1 MASEP
6 RDSPPGYER
15 TPPASST
22 HQPSNNTYCH
32 AAFALK
38 HISKGKAAGQRA
50 PLWIRARFQAL
61 LFTLGC
67 HIQRHCGKVLFIG
80 LLVFGALSVGLR
92 VAAIETDIEQLWVE
106 AGSRVSRELRYTKDK
121 QGEENVFTSQMLIQT
136 PKQEGTNILTQ
147 ESLLL
152 HLEAAL
158 SASKVQ
164 VSLYGKSWD
173 LNKICFKSGVPIIE
187 NVMIER
193 MIDKLFPCM
202 IITPLDC
209 FWEGSKL
216 QGGSAYLPGM
226 PDIQWMNLDPLKLM
240 DQLSQFTSLEGFRE
254 MLDKAQVG
262 HAYMNRPC
270 LDPNDPDCPLS
281 APNKDL
287 RQSPDIAVELKG
299 GCHGFS
305 KKFMHWQEELILG
318 ERERSSQGS
327 LQSAEALQTMFLL
340 MSPKQLYEHFK
351 DDYEIHDINWNEE
364 KATAI
369 LETWQRKFVEV
380 VHGSIPQNSSS
391 NVYAFSTTTLN
402 DIMKSFSDVS
412 VIRVAGGYLLMLAY
426 ACVTMLRWDCAKS
439 QGAVGLAGVLL
450 VALSVAAGLGLC
462 SLLGLSFN
470 AATTQVL
477 PFLALGIGVDDM
489 FLLAHSFT
497 ETGSNIPFKACDTN
511 LLSSLFCEKTGDC
524 LRRTGTSV
532 ALTSINNMIA
542 FFMAALVPI
551 PALRAFSLQ
560 AAVVVVFNFA
570 MVLLIFPAIL
580 SLDLHRREDKRLDI
594 LCCFYSPCS
603 SRVIQIQ
610 PQEFSDANDNH
621 APPHPHAPAMGTFTG
636 STTITTS
643 THITTTVQAF
653 TQCDAAGQHIVTIL
667 PPTSQISTSPGPPPP
682 SSSSTDQYGSRLF
695 TPSSS
700 TRDLLSQTEEN
711 NPGRECVPLPFLRW
725 DLARFARDKYAP
737 LLLKPETKTA
747 VVVAFVALL
756 GLSLYGTTKVHDGL
770 YLTDIVPR
778 DTKEYDFISAQFKYF
793 SFYNMYLVTMDGF
806 DYAHSQRELV
816 QLHNAFNS
824 VKYIVRDSDQ
834 KLPRMWLHYFQDWLR
849 GLQASFDA
857 DWEAGRITYES
868 YRNGTEDG
876 ALAYKLLIQTG
887 SKKEPFNYSQLT
899 SRRLVDDD
907 GMIPAE
913 VFYIYLTVWVSNDPL
928 GYAASQANFY
938 PHPHEWIHDKYDTT
952 GENLRIPAAEPLE
965 FAQFPF
971 YLNGL
976 RQASDFIEAIESV
989 RSICEEFMRK
999 GIQNYPNG
1007 YPFLFWEQYIGL
1019 RHWFLLSISVVL
1031 ACTFLV
1037 CAILL
1042 LNPWTAGVIVFILAM
1057 MTVELFGIMG
1067 LIGIK
1072 LSAIPVVI
1080 LIASVGIGVEF
1091 TVHIALGFLTA
1102 IGDRNTRSA
1111 VALEHMFAPV
1121 MDGAISTLLG
1131 VLMLAGSEFDFI
1143 MRYFFAVLAIL
1154 TLLGILNGL
1163 VLLPVLLSIMGPPA
1177 EVAPAN
1183 GGNCLS
1189 SPSPKVTPPAMNHH
1203 GYYAGHIPSGR
1214 RQAFSEVSD
1223 SEYYSETTTTSGIG
1237 EEDYK
1242 HSDRSA
1248 YITAPNQPPTS
1259 RILLEASKNPTFP
1272 KLTVVKPFSEGPA
1285 AGDPKDQANESA
1297 QNAVNSISSQVMR
1310 WDGKQDYQGHR
1321 RQHLPSDR
1329 AHCPGRTTHCGPSR
1343 GPQQN
1348 RTKAPAHAGNTVT
1361 MVTATAS
1368 VTVAV
1373 HPSLPGSYQ
1382 GYMHEG
1388 FEDSE
1393 SDSFED
1399 TKRTSQTYGR
1409 ATHSSKRDSLEIQDL
1424 ESLEK
1429 NQHQAK
1435 QGLATSGLSESD
1447 TAPAFEVTV
1456 MAPQPQGQPRG
1467 REAGEGT
1474 DSTAQRCPV
1483 QARLQLRF
1491 ERTGIL
1497 RKMLACLHMLKT
1509 EQPARE
1515 LLAFEFWPPNRPHS
1529 LTLLKTHSY
1538 SFHEDSG

>member
-1 MASEP
+1 MASDP
-6 RDSPPGYER
+6 RDPGPAGGVFGDLPPSYTRSPPPVNSDLLR
-15 TPPASST
+15 R
-22 HQPSNNTYCH
+22 PSYCH

-38 HISKGKAAGQRA
+38 QISKGKAVGQKA
-50 PLWIRARFQAL
+50 PLWIRARFQAF
-61 LFTLGC
+61 LFSLGC

-92 VAAIETDIEQLWVE
+92 VAAIETDIEKLWVE
-106 AGSRVSRELRYTKDK
+106 AGSRVSKELRYTKEK
-121 QGEENVFTSQMLIQT
+121 QGEESVFTSQMLIQT

-147 ESLLL
+147 EALLL

-202 IITPLDC
+202 IVTPLDC

-240 DQLSQFTSLEGFRE
+240 EELSQFTSLEGFRE

-270 LDPNDPDCPLS
+270 LDPNDTDCPYS
-281 APNKDL
+281 APNKDPW
-287 RQSPDIAVELKG
+287 QVPDIAAELQG

-318 ERERSSQGS
+318 ERVKDSQNA

-351 DDYEIHDINWNEE
+351 DDYEIHDINWNED

-369 LETWQRKFVEV
+369 LESWQRKFVEV

-497 ETGSNIPFKACDTN
+497 ETRSNIPFK
-511 LLSSLFCEKTGDC
+511 ERTGDC

-532 ALTSINNMIA
+532 ALTSINNMLA

-560 AAVVVVFNFA
+560 AAIVVVFNFA

-580 SLDLHRREDKRLDI
+580 SLDLQRREDKRLDI

-621 APPHPHAPAMGTFTG
+621 QHAPATPTYTG
-636 STTITTS
+636 STITTS

-667 PPTSQISTSPGPPPP
+667 PPTSQISTSPP
-682 SSSSTDQYGSRLF
+682 SMVLSTPTPTADPYGSQLF
-695 TPSSS
+695 TTSSS
-700 TRDLLSQTEEN
+700 TRDLLAQVEE
-711 NPGRECVPLPFLRW
+711 PKEGRECVPLPFFRW
-725 DLARFARDKYAP
+725 NLSNFAREKYAP
-737 LLLKPETKTA
+737 LLLKPETKT
-747 VVVAFVALL
+747 VVVVVFVALL
-756 GLSLYGTTKVHDGL
+756 SLSLYGTTMVHDGL

-778 DTKEYDFISAQFKYF
+778 DTKEYDFITAQFKYF

-806 DYAHSQRELV
+806 DYARSQRQLL

-824 VKYIVRDSDQ
+824 VKYVVKDSNHR
-834 KLPRMWLHYFQDWLR
+834 LPRMWLHYFQDWLK
-849 GLQASFDA
+849 GLQATFDA
-857 DWEAGRITYES
+857 DWEAGRITSDS

-887 SKKEPFNYSQLT
+887 SKKDPFNYSQLT
-899 SRRLVDDD
+899 SRRLVDED
-907 GMIPAE
+907 GLIPPE

-938 PHPHEWIHDKYDTT
+938 PHPREWIHDKYDNT

-989 RSICEEFMRK
+989 RTICEEFMRQ

-1111 VALEHMFAPV
+1111 VAMEHMFAPV
-1121 MDGAISTLLG
+1121 IDGAISTLLG

-1163 VLLPVLLSIMGPPA
+1163 VLLPVLLSLMGPPA
-1177 EVAPAN
+1177 EVIPAN
-1183 GGNCLS
+1183 NGNHLQ
-1189 SPSPKVTPPAMNHH
+1189 SPSPEPMPPPMNHH
-1203 GYYAGHIPSGR
+1203 GYYAGHIPKGP
-1214 RQAFSEVSD
+1214 RQAFSETSD
-1223 SEYYSETTTTSGIG
+1223 SEYYSETTTTSGIC
-1237 EEDYK
+1237 EEEYK
-1242 HSDRSA
+1242 YCDRST
-1248 YITAPNQPPTS
+1248 YITPPAQPPTS
-1259 RILLEASKNPTFP
+1259 HILLEASKNPSFP
-1272 KLTVVKPFSEGPA
+1272 KLTVVKPF
-1285 AGDPKDQANESA
+1285 NESSSKGQNSESK
-1297 QNAVNSISSQVMR
+1297 QNAVNSVSSQITR
-1310 WDGKQDYQGHR
+1310 WDNKHEYQGQR

-1329 AHCPGRTTHCGPSR
+1329 THCPRRTTQCGP
-1343 GPQQN
+1343 GPQPGRGQHQN
-1348 RTKAPAHAGNTVT
+1348 RTTAPAHSPGALQHPNNAIT

-1388 FEDSE
+1388 FENNE
-1393 SDSFED
+1393 SDSLD
-1399 TKRTSQTYGR
+1399 DSKRTSQTYGK
-1409 ATHSSKRDSLEIQDL
+1409 ATHYKRDSLELQDL
-1424 ESLEK
+1424 ESTEK
-1429 NQHQAK
+1429 SQHQAN
-1435 QGLATSGLSESD
+1435 QTLGGAWI
-1447 TAPAFEVTV
+1447 
-1456 MAPQPQGQPRG
+1456 
-1467 REAGEGT
+1467 
-1474 DSTAQRCPV
+1474 
-1483 QARLQLRF
+1483 QAA
-1491 ERTGIL
+1491 
-1497 RKMLACLHMLKT
+1497 KDC
-1509 EQPARE
+1509 
-1515 LLAFEFWPPNRPHS
+1515 
-1529 LTLLKTHSY
+1529 
-1538 SFHEDSG
+1538 

>member
-1 MASEP
+1 QACCACFFFF
-6 RDSPPGYER
+6 DCVQ
-15 TPPASST
+15 PAES
-22 HQPSNNTYCH
+22 
-32 AAFALK
+32 
-38 HISKGKAAGQRA
+38 GKAVGQKA
-50 PLWIRARFQAL
+50 PLWIRARFQAF
-61 LFTLGC
+61 LFSLGC
-67 HIQRHCGKVLFIG
+67 YIQRHCGKVLFIG

-92 VAAIETDIEQLWVE
+92 VAAIETNIEQLWVE
-106 AGSRVSRELRYTKDK
+106 AGSRVSTELRYTREK
-121 QGEENVFTSQMLIQT
+121 QGEESVFTSQMLIQT
-136 PKQEGTNILTQ
+136 PKEEGTNILTQ
-147 ESLLL
+147 EALLV
-152 HLEAAL
+152 HMEAAL

-164 VSLYGKSWD
+164 VSLFGKSWD
-173 LNKICFKSGVPIIE
+173 LNKICYKSGVPIIE

-209 FWEGSKL
+209 FWEGAKL

-226 PDIQWMNLDPLKLM
+226 QDIQWMNLDPVKLM
-240 DQLSQFTSLEGFRE
+240 EELSQFTSLEGFKE

-270 LDPNDPDCPLS
+270 LDPLDPDCPLS
-281 APNKDL
+281 APNKDKPK
-287 RQSPDIAVELKG
+287 SPDIAGRLQG

-305 KKFMHWQEELILG
+305 RKFMHWQEELILG
-318 ERERSSQGS
+318 GRVKNSQDA
-327 LQSAEALQTMFLL
+327 LAEALQTMFLL

-369 LETWQRKFVEV
+369 LESWQRKFVEV
-380 VHGSIPQNSSS
+380 VHQSIPANSSQS
-391 NVYAFSTTTLN
+391 IHAFSTTTLN

-497 ETGSNIPFKACDTN
+497 ETESNIPFK
-511 LLSSLFCEKTGDC
+511 ERTGDC

-560 AAVVVVFNFA
+560 AAIVVVFNFA

-594 LCCFYSPCS
+594 LCCLYSPCS
-603 SRVIQIQ
+603 DRVIHLS
-610 PQEFSDANDNH
+610 PQELSDAGEQ
-621 APPHPHAPAMGTFTG
+621 PHTPTTAHTHQYTAG
-636 STTITTS
+636 STITTS
-643 THITTTVQAF
+643 TQITTTVQAF

-667 PPTSQISTSPGPPPP
+667 PPTSQISTNP
-682 SSSSTDQYGSRLF
+682 YGSQLF
-695 TPSSS
+695 TPTSSS
-700 TRDLLSQTEEN
+700 TRDLLAQVEDSRS
-711 NPGRECVPLPFLRW
+711 GKKCVPLPFLHW
-725 DLARFARDKYAP
+725 NLSNFAREKYAP
-737 LLLKPETKTA
+737 LLLKPKSKAA
-747 VVVAFVALL
+747 VVVLFLCLL
-756 GLSLYGTTKVHDGL
+756 GLSLYGTTMVHDGL

-778 DTKEYDFISAQFKYF
+778 DTKEYDFIDAQFKYF

-806 DYAHSQRELV
+806 DYARSQRLLI

-824 VKYIVRDSDQ
+824 VRYVVRDSDN

-849 GLQASFDA
+849 GLQAAFDA
-857 DWEAGRITYES
+857 DWQAGRITADS

-899 SRRLVDDD
+899 SRRLVDVE
-907 GMIPAE
+907 GLIPPE

-938 PHPHEWIHDKYDTT
+938 PHPREWIHDKYDTT

-976 RQASDFIEAIESV
+976 RQASDFVEAIESV
-989 RSICEEFMRK
+989 RTICDEFGRK
-999 GIQNYPNG
+999 GVFNYPNG

-1042 LNPWTAGVIVFILAM
+1042 LNPWTAGIIVFILAM

-1102 IGDRNTRSA
+1102 IGNRNKRSA

-1121 MDGAISTLLG
+1121 VDGAISTLLG

-1154 TLLGILNGL
+1154 TVLGMLNGL
-1163 VLLPVLLSIMGPPA
+1163 VLLPVLLSMMGPPA
-1177 EVAPAN
+1177 EVTPVDNAS
-1183 GGNCLS
+1183 CLP
-1189 SPSPKVTPPAMNHH
+1189 SPSPEPPLPPPMTHH
-1203 GYYAGHIPSGR
+1203 GYYTGHPNPRSR
-1214 RQAFSEVSD
+1214 QQAFSESSD
-1223 SEYYSETTTTSGIG
+1223 SEYYSELTTTSGIG

-1242 HSDRSA
+1242 YCERSA
-1248 YITAPNQPPTS
+1248 YLASHTSVPPATS
-1259 RILLEASKNPTFP
+1259 HILLEASKDPSFP
-1272 KLTVVKPFSEGPA
+1272 KLTVRCMRLSYSHSNSTLPTQQGSAGGP
-1285 AGDPKDQANESA
+1285 
-1297 QNAVNSISSQVMR
+1297 
-1310 WDGKQDYQGHR
+1310 
-1321 RQHLPSDR
+1321 
-1329 AHCPGRTTHCGPSR
+1329 
-1343 GPQQN
+1343 
-1348 RTKAPAHAGNTVT
+1348 VT

-1373 HPSLPGSYQ
+1373 HPTLPGAAYQ

-1388 FEDSE
+1388 FDTDSE
-1393 SDSFED
+1393 SDCFEAA
-1399 TKRTSQTYGR
+1399 KRTCGDKTNF
-1409 ATHSSKRDSLEIQDL
+1409 SSCKRDSLELQDL
-1424 ESLEK
+1424 E
-1429 NQHQAK
+1429 
-1435 QGLATSGLSESD
+1435 AT
-1447 TAPAFEVTV
+1447 
-1456 MAPQPQGQPRG
+1456 QGQT
-1467 REAGEGT
+1467 EYQLDKTQGEQ
-1474 DSTAQRCPV
+1474 SF
-1483 QARLQLRF
+1483 QASL
-1491 ERTGIL
+1491 
-1497 RKMLACLHMLKT
+1497 
-1509 EQPARE
+1509 
-1515 LLAFEFWPPNRPHS
+1515 S
-1529 LTLLKTHSY
+1529 LTVTCDRDLVSPVPKV
-1538 SFHEDSG
+1538 

>member
-1 MASEP
+1 MASDRGVP
-6 RDSPPGYER
+6 AASVFGDLPPSYTR
-15 TPPASST
+15 SQLPTNPDLLRR
-22 HQPSNNTYCH
+22 PSYCH

-38 HISKGKAAGQRA
+38 QISKGKAVGQKA

-61 LFTLGC
+61 LFSLGC

-92 VAAIETDIEQLWVE
+92 VAAIETNIEQLWVE
-106 AGSRVSRELRYTKDK
+106 AGSRVSTELSYTREK
-121 QGEENVFTSQMLIQT
+121 QGEESVFTSQMLIQT
-136 PKQEGTNILTQ
+136 PKEEGTNILTQ
-147 ESLLL
+147 EALLV
-152 HLEAAL
+152 HMEAAM

-164 VSLYGKSWD
+164 VSLFGKSWD
-173 LNKICFKSGVPIIE
+173 LNKICYKSGVPIIE

-209 FWEGSKL
+209 FWDGAKL

-226 PDIQWMNLDPLKLM
+226 RDIQWMNLDPVKLM
-240 DQLSQFTSLEGFRE
+240 EELSQFTSLEGFKE

-270 LDPNDPDCPLS
+270 LNPADPDCPLS
-281 APNKDL
+281 APNKE
-287 RQSPDIAVELKG
+287 QGESPDIAGHLQG

-305 KKFMHWQEELILG
+305 RKFMHWQEELILG
-318 ERERSSQGS
+318 GRVKNSQDT
-327 LQSAEALQTMFLL
+327 LLSAEALQTMFLL

-369 LETWQRKFVEV
+369 LESWQRKFVEV
-380 VHGSIPQNSSS
+380 VHQSIPTNSSQS
-391 NVYAFSTTTLN
+391 IHAFSTTTLN

-497 ETGSNIPFKACDTN
+497 ETGSNIPFK
-511 LLSSLFCEKTGDC
+511 ERTGDC

-542 FFMAALVPI
+542 FFMAALIPI

-560 AAVVVVFNFA
+560 AAIVVVFNFT

-594 LCCFYSPCS
+594 LCCLYSPCS
-603 SRVIQIQ
+603 DRVIHLSPHELSDTGEQ
-610 PQEFSDANDNH
+610 PHTPTTAAAHTHQYAAAS
-621 APPHPHAPAMGTFTG
+621 
-636 STTITTS
+636 TITTS
-643 THITTTVQAF
+643 TQITTTVQAF

-667 PPTSQISTSPGPPPP
+667 PPTSQISTSPP
-682 SSSSTDQYGSRLF
+682 SIILCPTSQAQAITPSTTTTSVLDPYGSQLF
-695 TPSSS
+695 TPTSSS
-700 TRDLLSQTEEN
+700 TRDLLAQVEES
-711 NPGRECVPLPFLRW
+711 RSRKKCVPLPFLRW
-725 DLARFARDKYAP
+725 NLSSFAREKYAP
-737 LLLKPETKTA
+737 LLLKPKSKA
-747 VVVAFVALL
+747 IVVVLFLGLL
-756 GLSLYGTTKVHDGL
+756 ALSLYGTTMVHDGL

-778 DTKEYDFISAQFKYF
+778 DTKEYDFIDAQFKYF

-806 DYAHSQRELV
+806 DYARSQRLLI

-824 VKYIVRDSDQ
+824 VKYVVRDSNN

-849 GLQASFDA
+849 GLQAAFDA
-857 DWEAGRITYES
+857 DWQAGRINADS

-887 SKKEPFNYSQLT
+887 SKKDPFNYSQLT
-899 SRRLVDDD
+899 SHRLVDAE
-907 GMIPAE
+907 GLIPPE

-938 PHPHEWIHDKYDTT
+938 PHPREWIHDKYDAT

-976 RQASDFIEAIESV
+976 RQANDFVEAIESV
-989 RSICEEFMRK
+989 RAVCDEFSRK
-999 GIQNYPNG
+999 GLFNYPNG

-1042 LNPWTAGVIVFILAM
+1042 LSPWTAGIIVFILAM

-1102 IGDRNTRSA
+1102 IGNRNKRSA

-1121 MDGAISTLLG
+1121 VDGAISTLLG

-1154 TLLGILNGL
+1154 TMLGMLNGL
-1163 VLLPVLLSIMGPPA
+1163 VLLPVLLSMMGPPA
-1177 EVAPAN
+1177 ELTPADN
-1183 GGNCLS
+1183 ASRLPT
-1189 SPSPKVTPPAMNHH
+1189 PSPEPPLPPPMTHH
-1203 GYYAGHIPSGR
+1203 GYYTGHHNPQSSH
-1214 RQAFSEVSD
+1214 RQAFSELSD
-1223 SEYYSETTTTSGIG
+1223 SEYYSEMTTTSGIG
-1237 EEDYK
+1237 EDDFKYC
-1242 HSDRSA
+1242 DRSA
-1248 YITAPNQPPTS
+1248 YIASHTSVPPATS
-1259 RILLEASKNPTFP
+1259 HILLEASKNPSFP
-1272 KLTVVKPFSEGPA
+1272 KLTVVKPFRDNATGT
-1285 AGDPKDQANESA
+1285 GGRRDLLNETSHKA
-1297 QNAVNSISSQVMR
+1297 QSPLSSQVTC
-1310 WDGKQDYQGHR
+1310 WDGNQWEQQQGLQR
-1321 RQHLPSDR
+1321 FQVQSGQHLPSDR
-1329 AHCPGRTTHCGPSR
+1329 AHSGRTCQSGPRLQSSR
-1343 GPQQN
+1343 GPQPN
-1348 RTKAPAHAGNTVT
+1348 RTKGPSYSSSNSALPTQQGSSGGPVT

-1373 HPSLPGSYQ
+1373 HPTLPGATYQ

-1388 FEDSE
+1388 FDTDSE
-1393 SDSFED
+1393 SDCFEAAN
-1399 TKRTSQTYGR
+1399 RTCGDKTNF
-1409 ATHSSKRDSLEIQDL
+1409 SSCKIDSLELQDL
-1424 ESLEK
+1424 E
-1429 NQHQAK
+1429 
-1435 QGLATSGLSESD
+1435 AT
-1447 TAPAFEVTV
+1447 
-1456 MAPQPQGQPRG
+1456 QGQT
-1467 REAGEGT
+1467 E
-1474 DSTAQRCPV
+1474 
-1483 QARLQLRF
+1483 
-1491 ERTGIL
+1491 
-1497 RKMLACLHMLKT
+1497 LKY
-1509 EQPARE
+1509 
-1515 LLAFEFWPPNRPHS
+1515 
-1529 LTLLKTHSY
+1529 KV
-1538 SFHEDSG
+1538 G

>member
-1 MASEP
+1 MASDHGVP
-6 RDSPPGYER
+6 GAGVFGDLPPSYAR
-15 TPPASST
+15 SQPPANPDLLRR
-22 HQPSNNTYCH
+22 PSYCH

-38 HISKGKAAGQRA
+38 QISKGKAVGQKA

-61 LFTLGC
+61 LFSLGC

-106 AGSRVSRELRYTKDK
+106 AGSRVSTELRYTKEK
-121 QGEENVFTSQMLIQT
+121 QGEESVFTSQMLIQT
-136 PKQEGTNILTQ
+136 PKEEGTSILTQ
-147 ESLLL
+147 EALLV
-152 HLEAAL
+152 HMEAAL

-164 VSLYGKSWD
+164 VSLFGKSWD
-173 LNKICFKSGVPIIE
+173 LNKICYKSGVPIIE

-209 FWEGSKL
+209 FWEGAKL

-226 PDIQWMNLDPLKLM
+226 PDIQWMNLDPVKLM
-240 DQLSQFTSLEGFRE
+240 EELSQFTSLEGFKE

-262 HAYMNRPC
+262 HAYMNRSC
-270 LDPNDPDCPLS
+270 LDPSDPDCPLS
-281 APNKDL
+281 APNKDKGE
-287 RQSPDIAVELKG
+287 SPDIARRLQG

-305 KKFMHWQEELILG
+305 RKFMHWQEELILG
-318 ERERSSQGS
+318 GLVKSSQDT
-327 LQSAEALQTMFLL
+327 LLSAEALQTMFLL

-369 LETWQRKFVEV
+369 LESWQRKFVEV
-380 VHGSIPQNSSS
+380 VHQSIPPNSSQS
-391 NVYAFSTTTLN
+391 IHAFSTTTLN

-497 ETGSNIPFKACDTN
+497 ESGTNIPFK
-511 LLSSLFCEKTGDC
+511 ERTGDC

-560 AAVVVVFNFA
+560 AAIVVVFNFA

-580 SLDLHRREDKRLDI
+580 SLDLHRREDKRLDV
-594 LCCFYSPCS
+594 LCCLYSPCS
-603 SRVIQIQ
+603 NRVIHLS
-610 PQEFSDANDNH
+610 PHELSDAGEQ
-621 APPHPHAPAMGTFTG
+621 PHTPTTATTHTHQYAAG
-636 STTITTS
+636 STITTS
-643 THITTTVQAF
+643 TQITTTVQAF

-667 PPTSQISTSPGPPPP
+667 PPTSQISTSPP
-682 SSSSTDQYGSRLF
+682 SIILCPTSQASAITPSPTTTSVPDPYGSQLF
-695 TPSSS
+695 NPTSSS
-700 TRDLLSQTEEN
+700 TRDLLAQVKDSKS
-711 NPGRECVPLPFLRW
+711 GKKCVPLPFLHW
-725 DLARFARDKYAP
+725 NLSSFAKEKYAP
-737 LLLKPETKTA
+737 LLLNPKSKA
-747 VVVAFVALL
+747 IVVVLFLGLL
-756 GLSLYGTTKVHDGL
+756 GLSLYGTTMVHDGL

-778 DTKEYDFISAQFKYF
+778 DTKEYDFIDAQFKYF

-806 DYAHSQRELV
+806 DYARSQRLLI

-824 VKYIVRDSDQ
+824 VRYVVRDSDS

-849 GLQASFDA
+849 GLQTSFDD
-857 DWEAGRITYES
+857 DWQAGRITADS

-887 SKKEPFNYSQLT
+887 SKKEPFNYSQLV
-899 SRRLVDDD
+899 SRRLVDAE
-907 GMIPAE
+907 GLIPPE

-938 PHPHEWIHDKYDTT
+938 PHPREWIHDKYDTT

-976 RQASDFIEAIESV
+976 RQASDFVEAIESV
-989 RSICEEFMRK
+989 RAICDEFSRK
-999 GIQNYPNG
+999 GVFNYPNG

-1019 RHWFLLSISVVL
+1019 RHWFLLAISVVL

-1042 LNPWTAGVIVFILAM
+1042 LNPWTAGIIVFILAM

-1102 IGDRNTRSA
+1102 IGNRNKRSE

-1121 MDGAISTLLG
+1121 VDGAISTLLG

-1143 MRYFFAVLAIL
+1143 MRYFFAVLVIL
-1154 TLLGILNGL
+1154 TVLGMLNGL
-1163 VLLPVLLSIMGPPA
+1163 VLLPVLLSMMGPPA
-1177 EVAPAN
+1177 EVTPVDNASRLPT
-1183 GGNCLS
+1183 
-1189 SPSPKVTPPAMNHH
+1189 PSPEPPLPPPMAHH
-1203 GYYAGHIPSGR
+1203 GYYTGHHNPRSSR
-1214 RQAFSEVSD
+1214 QQAFSESSD
-1223 SEYYSETTTTSGIG
+1223 SEYYSEMTTTSGIG

-1242 HSDRSA
+1242 YCDQSA
-1248 YITAPNQPPTS
+1248 YIESHANVVPPTS
-1259 RILLEASKNPTFP
+1259 HILLEASKNPSFP
-1272 KLTVVKPFSEGPA
+1272 KLTVVKPFKENATG
-1285 AGDPKDQANESA
+1285 AGGRIEPLNESSYNA
-1297 QNAVNSISSQVMR
+1297 QSPLSSQVTC
-1310 WDGKQDYQGHR
+1310 WDRNKREQQPGPQRLQAQPG
-1321 RQHLPSDR
+1321 QHLPSDR
-1329 AHCPGRTTHCGPSR
+1329 AYFPGRTCQSGPRPQNGR
-1343 GPQQN
+1343 GPQPN
-1348 RTKAPAHAGNTVT
+1348 RTKGPSYNNSTSILPSQQGSTGGPVT

-1373 HPSLPGSYQ
+1373 HPNLPGAAYQ

-1388 FEDSE
+1388 FDTDSE
-1393 SDSFED
+1393 TDCFEAA
-1399 TKRTSQTYGR
+1399 KRTCGDKTNF
-1409 ATHSSKRDSLEIQDL
+1409 SSYKRNSIEIQDL
-1424 ESLEK
+1424 EETQTKLCK
-1429 NQHQAK
+1429 TQGGLRIQAAK
-1435 QGLATSGLSESD
+1435 D
-1447 TAPAFEVTV
+1447 
-1456 MAPQPQGQPRG
+1456 
-1467 REAGEGT
+1467 
-1474 DSTAQRCPV
+1474 C
-1483 QARLQLRF
+1483 
-1491 ERTGIL
+1491 
-1497 RKMLACLHMLKT
+1497 
-1509 EQPARE
+1509 
-1515 LLAFEFWPPNRPHS
+1515 
-1529 LTLLKTHSY
+1529 
-1538 SFHEDSG
+1538 

>member
-1 MASEP
+1 MSNVGEL
-6 RDSPPGYER
+6 RRFSRNLDS
-15 TPPASST
+15 TPTCGDVVITLLSFFFFS
-22 HQPSNNTYCH
+22 PSPSC
-32 AAFALK
+32 FK
-38 HISKGKAAGQRA
+38 KIQGKAVGQKC

-61 LFTLGC
+61 LFSLGC

-92 VAAIETDIEQLWVE
+92 VAAIETDIEKLWVE
-106 AGSRVSRELRYTKDK
+106 GDRVSTELHYTREK
-121 QGEENVFTSQMLIQT
+121 QGEESVFTSQMLIQT
-136 PKQEGTNILTQ
+136 PKEEGTNILTQ
-147 ESLLL
+147 EALLV
-152 HLEAAL
+152 HMEAAL

-164 VSLYGKSWD
+164 VSLFGKSWD
-173 LNKICFKSGVPIIE
+173 LNKICYKSGVPIIE

-209 FWEGSKL
+209 FWEGAKL

-226 PDIQWMNLDPLKLM
+226 PDIQWMNLDPVKLM
-240 DQLSQFTSLEGFRE
+240 EELSQFTSLEGFKE

-270 LDPNDPDCPLS
+270 LDPSDPDCPVS
-281 APNKDL
+281 APNKE
-287 RQSPDIAVELKG
+287 QGESPDIAGRLQG

-305 KKFMHWQEELILG
+305 RKFMHWQEELILG
-318 ERERSSQGS
+318 GRVKNSQEA
-327 LQSAEALQTMFLL
+327 LLSAEALQTMFLL

-369 LETWQRKFVEV
+369 LESWQRKFVEV
-380 VHGSIPQNSSS
+380 VHQSIPDNSSQS
-391 NVYAFSTTTLN
+391 LHAFSTTTLN

-497 ETGSNIPFKACDTN
+497 EAGSNIPFK
-511 LLSSLFCEKTGDC
+511 ERTGDC

-532 ALTSINNMIA
+532 ALTSVNNMIA

-560 AAVVVVFNFA
+560 AAIVVVFNFV

-594 LCCFYSPCS
+594 LCCLYSPCS
-603 SRVIQIQ
+603 DRVIHLS
-610 PQEFSDANDNH
+610 PHELSDAGEQ
-621 APPHPHAPAMGTFTG
+621 PHTPTTATAHQYAAG
-636 STTITTS
+636 STITTS
-643 THITTTVQAF
+643 TQITTTVQAF

-667 PPTSQISTSPGPPPP
+667 PPTSQISTSPP
-682 SSSSTDQYGSRLF
+682 SIILF
-695 TPSSS
+695 TPTSSS
-700 TRDLLSQTEEN
+700 TRDLLAQVEDSKS
-711 NPGRECVPLPFLRW
+711 GKKCVPLPFLHW
-725 DLARFARDKYAP
+725 NLSSFAREKYAP
-737 LLLKPETKTA
+737 LLLKPKSKA
-747 VVVAFVALL
+747 IVVVLFLGLL
-756 GLSLYGTTKVHDGL
+756 GLSLYGTTMVHDGL

-778 DTKEYDFISAQFKYF
+778 DTKEYDFIDAQFKYF

-806 DYAHSQRELV
+806 DYARSQRLLI

-824 VKYIVRDSDQ
+824 VRYVVRDSDN

-849 GLQASFDA
+849 GLQAAFDA
-857 DWEAGRITYES
+857 DWQAGRITLDS

-887 SKKEPFNYSQLT
+887 SKKDPFNLGQLT
-899 SRRLVDDD
+899 SRRLVDAE
-907 GMIPAE
+907 GLIPPE

-938 PHPHEWIHDKYDTT
+938 PHPREWIHDKYDTT

-976 RQASDFIEAIESV
+976 RQAGDFVEAIESV
-989 RSICEEFMRK
+989 RSVCDEFSRK
-999 GIQNYPNG
+999 GVFNYPNG

-1019 RHWFLLSISVVL
+1019 RHWFLLAISVVL

-1042 LNPWTAGVIVFILAM
+1042 LNPWTAGIIVFILAM

-1102 IGDRNTRSA
+1102 IGNRNKRSA

-1121 MDGAISTLLG
+1121 VDGAISTLLG

-1154 TLLGILNGL
+1154 TVLGMLNGL
-1163 VLLPVLLSIMGPPA
+1163 VLLPVLLSMMGPPA
-1177 EVAPAN
+1177 EVTPVDN
-1183 GGNCLS
+1183 GSRLPT
-1189 SPSPKVTPPAMNHH
+1189 PSPEPPLPPPMTHH
-1203 GYYAGHIPSGR
+1203 GYYTGHHNPRSSHQ
-1214 RQAFSEVSD
+1214 QAFSESSD
-1223 SEYYSETTTTSGIG
+1223 SEENTTGG
-1237 EEDYK
+1237 
-1242 HSDRSA
+1242 
-1248 YITAPNQPPTS
+1248 
-1259 RILLEASKNPTFP
+1259 RIEPL
-1272 KLTVVKPFSEGPA
+1272 
-1285 AGDPKDQANESA
+1285 NESSHNA
-1297 QNAVNSISSQVMR
+1297 QSPLGSQVTC
-1310 WDGKQDYQGHR
+1310 WDGNKQQPGLQR
-1321 RQHLPSDR
+1321 NLPGDR
-1329 AHCPGRTTHCGPSR
+1329 AHFPGRTSQSGPRLQNGR
-1343 GPQQN
+1343 GPPPN
-1348 RTKAPAHAGNTVT
+1348 RTKGPSYSNSSSAQQGSTGGPVT

-1373 HPSLPGSYQ
+1373 HPTLPGAAYQ

-1388 FEDSE
+1388 FDTDSE
-1393 SDSFED
+1393 SDCFEA
-1399 TKRTSQTYGR
+1399 TKRTCGDKTNF
-1409 ATHSSKRDSLEIQDL
+1409 SSCKRDSLELQDL
-1424 ESLEK
+1424 EATQSQTEHQLGKTQGESATDQSQVHLSCSGVEFKTQFLISLS
-1429 NQHQAK
+1429 N
-1435 QGLATSGLSESD
+1435 
-1447 TAPAFEVTV
+1447 
-1456 MAPQPQGQPRG
+1456 
-1467 REAGEGT
+1467 
-1474 DSTAQRCPV
+1474 
-1483 QARLQLRF
+1483 
-1491 ERTGIL
+1491 I
-1497 RKMLACLHMLKT
+1497 
-1509 EQPARE
+1509 
-1515 LLAFEFWPPNRPHS
+1515 
-1529 LTLLKTHSY
+1529 
-1538 SFHEDSG
+1538 

>member
-1 MASEP
+1 MASDP
-6 RDSPPGYER
+6 RDPGPAGGVFGDLPPSYTRSPP
-15 TPPASST
+15 P
-22 HQPSNNTYCH
+22 
-32 AAFALK
+32 
-38 HISKGKAAGQRA
+38 GKAVGQKA
-50 PLWIRARFQAL
+50 PLWIRATFQAF
-61 LFTLGC
+61 LFSLGC
-67 HIQRHCGKVLFIG
+67 QIQRHCGKVLFIG

-92 VAAIETDIEQLWVE
+92 VAAIETDIEKLWVE
-106 AGSRVSRELRYTKDK
+106 AGSRVSKELRYTKEK
-121 QGEENVFTSQMLIQT
+121 QGEESVFTSQMLIQI

-147 ESLLL
+147 EGLLL

-202 IITPLDC
+202 IVTPLDC

-240 DQLSQFTSLEGFRE
+240 EELSQFTSLEGFRE

-270 LDPNDPDCPLS
+270 LDPNDTDCPHS
-281 APNKDL
+281 APNKDP
-287 RQSPDIAVELKG
+287 RQVPDIAAELQG

-318 ERERSSQGS
+318 ERVKDSQNA

-351 DDYEIHDINWNEE
+351 DDYEIHDINWNED

-369 LETWQRKFVEV
+369 LESWQRKFVE
-380 VHGSIPQNSSS
+380 NSSS

-497 ETGSNIPFKACDTN
+497 ETRSNIPFK
-511 LLSSLFCEKTGDC
+511 ERTGDC

-560 AAVVVVFNFA
+560 AAIVVVFNFA

-621 APPHPHAPAMGTFTG
+621 H
-636 STTITTS
+636 

-667 PPTSQISTSPGPPPP
+667 PPTSQISTSPP
-682 SSSSTDQYGSRLF
+682 SMLF
-695 TPSSS
+695 TTSSS
-700 TRDLLSQTEEN
+700 TRDLLAQVEE
-711 NPGRECVPLPFLRW
+711 PKEGRECVPLPFFRW
-725 DLARFARDKYAP
+725 NLSSFAREKYAP
-737 LLLKPETKTA
+737 LLLKPETKT
-747 VVVAFVALL
+747 VVVVIFVALL
-756 GLSLYGTTKVHDGL
+756 SLSLYGTTMVHDGL

-778 DTKEYDFISAQFKYF
+778 DTKEYDFITAQFKYF

-806 DYAHSQRELV
+806 DYARSQRQLL

-824 VKYIVRDSDQ
+824 VKYVVKDSNH
-834 KLPRMWLHYFQDWLR
+834 KLPRMWLHYFQDWLK
-849 GLQASFDA
+849 GLQATFDA
-857 DWEAGRITYES
+857 DWEAGRITYDS

-887 SKKEPFNYSQLT
+887 SKKDPFNYSQLT
-899 SRRLVDDD
+899 SRRLVDED
-907 GMIPAE
+907 GLIPPE

-928 GYAASQANFY
+928 GYAVSQANFY
-938 PHPHEWIHDKYDTT
+938 PHPREWIHDKYDTT

-989 RSICEEFMRK
+989 RTICEEFMRQ

-1111 VALEHMFAPV
+1111 VAMEHMFAPV
-1121 MDGAISTLLG
+1121 IDGAISTLLG

-1163 VLLPVLLSIMGPPA
+1163 VLLPVLLSLMGPPA
-1177 EVAPAN
+1177 EVITTNNASH
-1183 GGNCLS
+1183 LQ
-1189 SPSPKVTPPAMNHH
+1189 SPSPEPTPPPMNHH
-1203 GYYAGHIPSGR
+1203 GYYAEHIPKGPH
-1214 RQAFSEVSD
+1214 QAFSETSD

-1237 EEDYK
+1237 EEEYK
-1242 HSDRSA
+1242 YCDRSA
-1248 YITAPNQPPTS
+1248 YITSPAQPPTS
-1259 RILLEASKNPTFP
+1259 HILLEASKNPSFP
-1272 KLTVVKPFSEGPA
+1272 KLTVSRPDRK
-1285 AGDPKDQANESA
+1285 NE
-1297 QNAVNSISSQVMR
+1297 
-1310 WDGKQDYQGHR
+1310 
-1321 RQHLPSDR
+1321 
-1329 AHCPGRTTHCGPSR
+1329 
-1343 GPQQN
+1343 
-1348 RTKAPAHAGNTVT
+1348 
-1361 MVTATAS
+1361 
-1368 VTVAV
+1368 
-1373 HPSLPGSYQ
+1373 
-1382 GYMHEG
+1382 
-1388 FEDSE
+1388 
-1393 SDSFED
+1393 
-1399 TKRTSQTYGR
+1399 
-1409 ATHSSKRDSLEIQDL
+1409 
-1424 ESLEK
+1424 
-1429 NQHQAK
+1429 
-1435 QGLATSGLSESD
+1435 
-1447 TAPAFEVTV
+1447 
-1456 MAPQPQGQPRG
+1456 
-1467 REAGEGT
+1467 
-1474 DSTAQRCPV
+1474 
-1483 QARLQLRF
+1483 
-1491 ERTGIL
+1491 
-1497 RKMLACLHMLKT
+1497 
-1509 EQPARE
+1509 E
-1515 LLAFEFWPPNRPHS
+1515 LLAMYLLSTFIMGLCLFLPPRW
-1529 LTLLKTHSY
+1529 
-1538 SFHEDSG
+1538 

>member
-1 MASEP
+1 MASDRGVP
-6 RDSPPGYER
+6 GAGVFGDLPPSYTR
-15 TPPASST
+15 S
-22 HQPSNNTYCH
+22 QPLANPDLLRRPSYCH

-38 HISKGKAAGQRA
+38 QISKGKAVGQKA

-61 LFTLGC
+61 LFSLGC

-92 VAAIETDIEQLWVE
+92 VADIETNIEQLWVE
-106 AGSRVSRELRYTKDK
+106 AGSRVSTELRYTKEK
-121 QGEENVFTSQMLIQT
+121 QGEESVFTSQMLIQT
-136 PKQEGTNILTQ
+136 PKEEGSNILTQ
-147 ESLLL
+147 EALLV
-152 HLEAAL
+152 HMEAAL

-164 VSLYGKSWD
+164 VSLFGKSWD
-173 LNKICFKSGVPIIE
+173 LNKICYKSGVPIIE

-209 FWEGSKL
+209 FWEGAKL

-226 PDIQWMNLDPLKLM
+226 PDIQWMNLDPVKLM
-240 DQLSQFTSLEGFRE
+240 EELSQFTSLEGFKE

-270 LDPNDPDCPLS
+270 LNPSDSDCPLS
-281 APNKDL
+281 APNKE
-287 RQSPDIAVELKG
+287 QGESPDIAGRLQG

-305 KKFMHWQEELILG
+305 QKFMHWQEELILG
-318 ERERSSQGS
+318 GQVKSSQGT
-327 LQSAEALQTMFLL
+327 LLSAEALQTMFLL

-369 LETWQRKFVEV
+369 LESWQRKFVEE
-380 VHGSIPQNSSS
+380 VHQSIPANSSQS
-391 NVYAFSTTTLN
+391 IHAFSTTTLN

-426 ACVTMLRWDCAKS
+426 ACVTMLRWDCSKS

-497 ETGSNIPFKACDTN
+497 ESGTNIPFK
-511 LLSSLFCEKTGDC
+511 ERTGDC

-560 AAVVVVFNFA
+560 AAIVVVFNFA

-594 LCCFYSPCS
+594 LCCLYSPCS
-603 SRVIQIQ
+603 DRVIHLA
-610 PQEFSDANDNH
+610 PQELSDSGEQPYAATTGTAH
-621 APPHPHAPAMGTFTG
+621 AHQYAAG
-636 STTITTS
+636 STITTS
-643 THITTTVQAF
+643 TQITTTVQAF

-667 PPTSQISTSPGPPPP
+667 PPTSQISTSPTSIIVCPTSQAQAISP
-682 SSSSTDQYGSRLF
+682 SPSTTSVPDPYGSQLF
-695 TPSSS
+695 TPTSSS
-700 TRDLLSQTEEN
+700 TRDLLAQVEDSKS
-711 NPGRECVPLPFLRW
+711 GKRCVPFPFLHW
-725 DLARFARDKYAP
+725 NLSSFAREKYAP
-737 LLLKPETKTA
+737 LLLQPKSKA
-747 VVVAFVALL
+747 IVVVFFLGLL
-756 GLSLYGTTKVHDGL
+756 GLSLYGTTMVHDGL

-778 DTKEYDFISAQFKYF
+778 DTKEYDFIEAQFKYF

-806 DYAHSQRELV
+806 DYARSQRLLI

-824 VKYIVRDSDQ
+824 VRNVVRDNDN
-834 KLPRMWLHYFQDWLR
+834 KLPRMWLHYFQDWLK
-849 GLQASFDA
+849 GLQAAFDA
-857 DWEAGRITYES
+857 DWQEGRITADS

-887 SKKEPFNYSQLT
+887 SKKDPFNYSQLT
-899 SRRLVDDD
+899 SRQLLDAE
-907 GMIPAE
+907 GLIPPE

-938 PHPHEWIHDKYDTT
+938 PHPREWIHDKYDTT

-976 RQASDFIEAIESV
+976 RQASDFVETIESV
-989 RSICEEFMRK
+989 RAICDEFNRK
-999 GIQNYPNG
+999 GVFNYPNG

-1042 LNPWTAGVIVFILAM
+1042 LNPWTAGLIVFILAM
-1057 MTVELFGIMG
+1057 MTVELFGMMG

-1080 LIASVGIGVEF
+1080 LISSVGIGVEF

-1102 IGDRNTRSA
+1102 IGDRNKRSA

-1121 MDGAISTLLG
+1121 VDGAISTLLG

-1154 TLLGILNGL
+1154 TVLGILNGL
-1163 VLLPVLLSIMGPPA
+1163 VLLPVLLSMMGPPA
-1177 EVAPAN
+1177 EVTPADN
-1183 GGNCLS
+1183 ASCLPT
-1189 SPSPKVTPPAMNHH
+1189 PSPEPPLPPPMAHH
-1203 GYYAGHIPSGR
+1203 GYYTGHHNSQSAR
-1214 RQAFSEVSD
+1214 QQAFSESSD
-1223 SEYYSETTTTSGIG
+1223 SEYYSEITTTSGIG
-1237 EEDYK
+1237 EDDYK
-1242 HSDRSA
+1242 YCDHSTC
-1248 YITAPNQPPTS
+1248 TASHTSSPPAS
-1259 RILLEASKNPTFP
+1259 SHILLEASKNPSFP
-1272 KLTVVKPFSEGPA
+1272 KLTVVKPFKETT
-1285 AGDPKDQANESA
+1285 AGGKIEPICEPLNNA
-1297 QNAVNSISSQVMR
+1297 QPLGSQFSC
-1310 WDGKQDYQGHR
+1310 WDGSKRKQQNNQQRLQAQPH
-1321 RQHLPSDR
+1321 SSSER
-1329 AHCPGRTTHCGPSR
+1329 AHFAGRTFQSGPRLQSIR
-1343 GPQQN
+1343 GPQPN
-1348 RTKAPAHAGNTVT
+1348 RTKGPSHSSSALPAQQGSTGGPVT

-1373 HPSLPGSYQ
+1373 HPTLPGAAYH

-1388 FEDSE
+1388 FDTDNE
-1393 SDSFED
+1393 SDFFEA
-1399 TKRTSQTYGR
+1399 TKRTCDKTNF
-1409 ATHSSKRDSLEIQDL
+1409 SSCKRDSVELQDL
-1424 ESLEK
+1424 EATLGQTE
-1429 NQHQAK
+1429 HQLCK
-1435 QGLATSGLSESD
+1435 TQGGL
-1447 TAPAFEVTV
+1447 
-1456 MAPQPQGQPRG
+1456 RI
-1467 REAGEGT
+1467 
-1474 DSTAQRCPV
+1474 
-1483 QARLQLRF
+1483 QAS
-1491 ERTGIL
+1491 
-1497 RKMLACLHMLKT
+1497 KDC
-1509 EQPARE
+1509 
-1515 LLAFEFWPPNRPHS
+1515 
-1529 LTLLKTHSY
+1529 
-1538 SFHEDSG
+1538 

>member
-1 MASEP
+1 MLKKPLSCC
-6 RDSPPGYER
+6 R
-15 TPPASST
+15 SSLVS
-22 HQPSNNTYCH
+22 Q
-32 AAFALK
+32 
-38 HISKGKAAGQRA
+38 GKAVGQKA
-50 PLWIRARFQAL
+50 PLWIRATFQAF
-61 LFTLGC
+61 LFSLGC

-92 VAAIETDIEQLWVE
+92 VAAIETDIEKLWVE
-106 AGSRVSRELRYTKDK
+106 GGSRVSKELRYTKEK
-121 QGEENVFTSQMLIQT
+121 QGEESVFTSQMLIQT
-136 PKQEGTNILTQ
+136 PKQEGNNILTQ
-147 ESLLL
+147 EALLL

-202 IITPLDC
+202 IVTPLDC

-240 DQLSQFTSLEGFRE
+240 EELSQFTSLEGFRE

-270 LDPNDPDCPLS
+270 LDPNDTDCPHS
-281 APNKDL
+281 APNKDP
-287 RQSPDIAVELKG
+287 RQVNRG

-318 ERERSSQGS
+318 ERVKDSQNA

-351 DDYEIHDINWNEE
+351 DDYEIHDINWNED

-369 LETWQRKFVEV
+369 LESWQRKFVEV
-380 VHGSIPQNSSS
+380 VHWSIPQNSSS

-497 ETGSNIPFKACDTN
+497 ETRYNIPFK
-511 LLSSLFCEKTGDC
+511 ERTGDC

-560 AAVVVVFNFA
+560 AAIVVVFNFA

-594 LCCFYSPCS
+594 LCCFYSLSYSKCGFICFFSSSPCS

-610 PQEFSDANDNH
+610 PQELSDANDNH
-621 APPHPHAPAMGTFTG
+621 QHAPATPTYTG
-636 STTITTS
+636 STITTS

-667 PPTSQISTSPGPPPP
+667 PPTSQISTSPP
-682 SSSSTDQYGSRLF
+682 SMVLSTPTPTADPYGSQLF
-695 TPSSS
+695 TTSSS
-700 TRDLLSQTEEN
+700 TRDLLAQVEE
-711 NPGRECVPLPFLRW
+711 PEEGRECVPLPFFRW
-725 DLARFARDKYAP
+725 NLSNFAREKYAP
-737 LLLKPETKTA
+737 LLLKPETKT
-747 VVVAFVALL
+747 VVIVVFVALL
-756 GLSLYGTTKVHDGL
+756 SLSLYGTTMVHDGL

-778 DTKEYDFISAQFKYF
+778 DTKEYDFITAQFKYF

-806 DYAHSQRELV
+806 DYAHSQRQLL

-824 VKYIVRDSDQ
+824 VKYVVKDSNH
-834 KLPRMWLHYFQDWLR
+834 KLPRMWLHYFQDWLK
-849 GLQASFDA
+849 GLQATFDA
-857 DWEAGRITYES
+857 DWEAGRITYDS

-899 SRRLVDDD
+899 SRRLVDED
-907 GMIPAE
+907 GLIPPE

-938 PHPHEWIHDKYDTT
+938 PHPREWIHDKYDTT

-989 RSICEEFMRK
+989 RTVCEEFMRQ

-1042 LNPWTAGVIVFILAM
+1042 LNPWTAGIIVFILAM

-1111 VALEHMFAPV
+1111 VAMEHMFAPV
-1121 MDGAISTLLG
+1121 IDGAISTLLG

-1163 VLLPVLLSIMGPPA
+1163 VLLPVLLSLMGPPA
-1177 EVAPAN
+1177 EVVPAN
-1183 GGNCLS
+1183 NGNHLQ
-1189 SPSPKVTPPAMNHH
+1189 SPSPEPMPPPMNHH
-1203 GYYAGHIPSGR
+1203 GYYAGHIPKGP
-1214 RQAFSEVSD
+1214 RQAFSETSD

-1237 EEDYK
+1237 EEEYK
-1242 HSDRSA
+1242 YCDRSA
-1248 YITAPNQPPTS
+1248 YITSP
-1259 RILLEASKNPTFP
+1259 
-1272 KLTVVKPFSEGPA
+1272 LTVSRPDRKKSES
-1285 AGDPKDQANESA
+1285 KCLRC
-1297 QNAVNSISSQVMR
+1297 SITR
-1310 WDGKQDYQGHR
+1310 WDNKHEYQGQR
-1321 RQHLPSDR
+1321 QQHLPSDR
-1329 AHCPGRTTHCGPSR
+1329 THCPRRTTQCGPGPQPGR
-1343 GPQQN
+1343 GQQQN
-1348 RTKAPAHAGNTVT
+1348 RTTAPAHSPGALQHPNNAIT

-1382 GYMHEG
+1382 GYMDKG
-1388 FEDSE
+1388 FEDNE
-1393 SDSFED
+1393 SDSFD
-1399 TKRTSQTYGR
+1399 DSKRTSQTYGK
-1409 ATHSSKRDSLEIQDL
+1409 ATHYKRDSLELQDL
-1424 ESLEK
+1424 ESTEK
-1429 NQHQAK
+1429 K
-1435 QGLATSGLSESD
+1435 
-1447 TAPAFEVTV
+1447 
-1456 MAPQPQGQPRG
+1456 
-1467 REAGEGT
+1467 
-1474 DSTAQRCPV
+1474 
-1483 QARLQLRF
+1483 
-1491 ERTGIL
+1491 
-1497 RKMLACLHMLKT
+1497 
-1509 EQPARE
+1509 
-1515 LLAFEFWPPNRPHS
+1515 PPS
-1529 LTLLKTHSY
+1529 S
-1538 SFHEDSG
+1538 

>member
-1 MASEP
+1 MASDRGVP
-6 RDSPPGYER
+6 GSGVYGDLPPSYTR
-15 TPPASST
+15 SQPPANPDVLRR
-22 HQPSNNTYCH
+22 PSYCH

-38 HISKGKAAGQRA
+38 QISKGKAVGQKA

-61 LFTLGC
+61 LFSLGC
-67 HIQRHCGKVLFIG
+67 HIQKHCGKVLFIG

-106 AGSRVSRELRYTKDK
+106 AGSRVSTELRYTKEK
-121 QGEENVFTSQMLIQT
+121 QGEESVFTSQMLIQT
-136 PKQEGTNILTQ
+136 PKEEGTNILTQ
-147 ESLLL
+147 EALLV
-152 HLEAAL
+152 HMEAAL

-164 VSLYGKSWD
+164 VSLFGKSWD
-173 LNKICFKSGVPIIE
+173 LNKICYKSGVPIIE

-209 FWEGSKL
+209 FWEGAKL

-226 PDIQWMNLDPLKLM
+226 PDIQWMNLDPVKLM
-240 DQLSQFTSLEGFRE
+240 EELSQFTSLEGFKE

-270 LDPNDPDCPLS
+270 LDPSDPDCPLS
-281 APNKDL
+281 APNKD
-287 RQSPDIAVELKG
+287 PDIAGRLQG

-305 KKFMHWQEELILG
+305 RKFMHWQEELILG
-318 ERERSSQGS
+318 GRVKSSQDT
-327 LQSAEALQTMFLL
+327 LLSAEALQTMFLL

-351 DDYEIHDINWNEE
+351 DDYEIHDINWNED

-369 LETWQRKFVEV
+369 LESWQRKFVEL
-380 VHGSIPQNSSS
+380 VHQSIPSNSSQS
-391 NVYAFSTTTLN
+391 IHAFSTTTLN

-497 ETGSNIPFKACDTN
+497 EAGSNIPFK
-511 LLSSLFCEKTGDC
+511 ERTGDC

-560 AAVVVVFNFA
+560 AAIVVVFNFG

-580 SLDLHRREDKRLDI
+580 SLDLHRREDKRLDV
-594 LCCFYSPCS
+594 LCCLYSPCS
-603 SRVIQIQ
+603 DRVIHLS
-610 PQEFSDANDNH
+610 PHELSDAGEQ
-621 APPHPHAPAMGTFTG
+621 PHTPSTPTAHTHQYSAG
-636 STTITTS
+636 STITTS
-643 THITTTVQAF
+643 TQITTTVQAF

-667 PPTSQISTSPGPPPP
+667 PPTSQISTSPYIKIPTIMVFSVTPPPP
-682 SSSSTDQYGSRLF
+682 TTSLPDPYGSQLF
-695 TPSSS
+695 TPTSSS
-700 TRDLLSQTEEN
+700 TRDLMAQVEDSKS
-711 NPGRECVPLPFLRW
+711 GKECVPLPFLHW
-725 DLARFARDKYAP
+725 NLSTFAREKYAP
-737 LLLKPETKTA
+737 LLLKPKSKA
-747 VVVAFVALL
+747 IVVVLFLGLL
-756 GLSLYGTTKVHDGL
+756 GLSLYGTTMVHDGL

-778 DTKEYDFISAQFKYF
+778 DTKEYDFIDAQFKYF

-806 DYAHSQRELV
+806 DYARSQRLLI

-824 VKYIVRDSDQ
+824 VKYVVRDSDS

-849 GLQASFDA
+849 GLQAAFDA
-857 DWEAGRITYES
+857 DWQAGRITSDS

-899 SRRLVDDD
+899 SRRLVDAE
-907 GMIPAE
+907 GLIPAE

-938 PHPHEWIHDKYDTT
+938 PHPREWIHDKYDTT

-976 RQASDFIEAIESV
+976 RQASDFVEAIESV
-989 RSICEEFMRK
+989 RAICDEFGRK
-999 GIQNYPNG
+999 GVLNYPNG

-1019 RHWFLLSISVVL
+1019 RHWFLLAISVVL

-1042 LNPWTAGVIVFILAM
+1042 LNPWTAGIIVFILAM

-1091 TVHIALGFLTA
+1091 TIHIALGFLTA
-1102 IGDRNTRSA
+1102 IGNRNKRSA

-1121 MDGAISTLLG
+1121 VDGAISTLLG

-1154 TLLGILNGL
+1154 TVLGMLNGL
-1163 VLLPVLLSIMGPPA
+1163 VLLPVILSMMGPPA
-1177 EVAPAN
+1177 EVTPVDNAGRLPTA
-1183 GGNCLS
+1183 
-1189 SPSPKVTPPAMNHH
+1189 SPEPQLPPPMTHH
-1203 GYYAGHIPSGR
+1203 GYYTGHHNPRSPR
-1214 RQAFSEVSD
+1214 QQAFSE
-1223 SEYYSETTTTSGIG
+1223 
-1237 EEDYK
+1237 
-1242 HSDRSA
+1242 
-1248 YITAPNQPPTS
+1248 
-1259 RILLEASKNPTFP
+1259 
-1272 KLTVVKPFSEGPA
+1272 
-1285 AGDPKDQANESA
+1285 
-1297 QNAVNSISSQVMR
+1297 
-1310 WDGKQDYQGHR
+1310 
-1321 RQHLPSDR
+1321 
-1329 AHCPGRTTHCGPSR
+1329 
-1343 GPQQN
+1343 
-1348 RTKAPAHAGNTVT
+1348 
-1361 MVTATAS
+1361 
-1368 VTVAV
+1368 
-1373 HPSLPGSYQ
+1373 
-1382 GYMHEG
+1382 
-1388 FEDSE
+1388 SE
-1393 SDSFED
+1393 SGCFEAA
-1399 TKRTSQTYGR
+1399 KRTCGDKTNF
-1409 ATHSSKRDSLEIQDL
+1409 SSCKRDSLELQDL
-1424 ESLEK
+1424 EAAQSQTE
-1429 NQHQAK
+1429 HQLGK
-1435 QGLATSGLSESD
+1435 TQGEFVASRSQVFQTFNLLNMCIESW
-1447 TAPAFEVTV
+1447 
-1456 MAPQPQGQPRG
+1456 
-1467 REAGEGT
+1467 
-1474 DSTAQRCPV
+1474 
-1483 QARLQLRF
+1483 
-1491 ERTGIL
+1491 
-1497 RKMLACLHMLKT
+1497 H
-1509 EQPARE
+1509 
-1515 LLAFEFWPPNRPHS
+1515 
-1529 LTLLKTHSY
+1529 
-1538 SFHEDSG
+1538 

>member
-1 MASEP
+1 MSSYTRARTASY
-6 RDSPPGYER
+6 RKLC
-15 TPPASST
+15 SSLVS
-22 HQPSNNTYCH
+22 Q
-32 AAFALK
+32 
-38 HISKGKAAGQRA
+38 GKAVGQKA
-50 PLWIRARFQAL
+50 PLWIRARFQAF
-61 LFTLGC
+61 LFSLGC

-92 VAAIETDIEQLWVE
+92 VAAIETDIEKLWVE
-106 AGSRVSRELRYTKDK
+106 GGSRVSKELRYTKEK
-121 QGEENVFTSQMLIQT
+121 QGEESVFTSQMLIQT
-136 PKQEGTNILTQ
+136 PKQEGNNILTQ
-147 ESLLL
+147 EALLL

-193 MIDKLFPCM
+193 LFPCM
-202 IITPLDC
+202 IVTPLDC

-240 DQLSQFTSLEGFRE
+240 EELSQFTSLEGFRE

-270 LDPNDPDCPLS
+270 LDPNDTDCPHS
-281 APNKDL
+281 APNKDP
-287 RQSPDIAVELKG
+287 RQVNRG

-318 ERERSSQGS
+318 ERAKDSQNA

-351 DDYEIHDINWNEE
+351 DDYEIHDINWNED

-369 LETWQRKFVEV
+369 LESWQRKFVEV
-380 VHGSIPQNSSS
+380 VHWSIPQNSSS

-412 VIRVAGGYLLMLAY
+412 VIRVAGGYLLM
-426 ACVTMLRWDCAKS
+426 
-439 QGAVGLAGVLL
+439 
-450 VALSVAAGLGLC
+450 
-462 SLLGLSFN
+462 
-470 AATTQVL
+470 VL

-497 ETGSNIPFKACDTN
+497 ETRYNIPFK
-511 LLSSLFCEKTGDC
+511 ERTGDC

-560 AAVVVVFNFA
+560 AAIVVVFNFA

-594 LCCFYSPCS
+594 LCCFYSLSYSKCGFICFFSSSPCS

-610 PQEFSDANDNH
+610 PQELSDANDNH
-621 APPHPHAPAMGTFTG
+621 QHAPATPTYTG
-636 STTITTS
+636 STITTS

-667 PPTSQISTSPGPPPP
+667 PPTSQISTSPP
-682 SSSSTDQYGSRLF
+682 SMVLSTPTPTADPYGSQLF
-695 TPSSS
+695 TTSSS
-700 TRDLLSQTEEN
+700 TRDLLAQVEE
-711 NPGRECVPLPFLRW
+711 PEEGRECVPLPFFRW
-725 DLARFARDKYAP
+725 NLSNFAREKYAP
-737 LLLKPETKTA
+737 LLLKPETKT
-747 VVVAFVALL
+747 VVIVVFVALL
-756 GLSLYGTTKVHDGL
+756 SLSLYGTTMVHDGL

-778 DTKEYDFISAQFKYF
+778 DTKEYDFITAQFKYF

-806 DYAHSQRELV
+806 DYARSQRQLL

-824 VKYIVRDSDQ
+824 VKYVVKDSNH
-834 KLPRMWLHYFQDWLR
+834 KLPRMWLHYFQDWLK
-849 GLQASFDA
+849 GLQATFDA
-857 DWEAGRITYES
+857 DWEAGRITYDS

-899 SRRLVDDD
+899 SRRLVDED
-907 GMIPAE
+907 GLIPPE

-938 PHPHEWIHDKYDTT
+938 PHPREWIHDKYDTT

-989 RSICEEFMRK
+989 RTVCEEFMRQ

-1042 LNPWTAGVIVFILAM
+1042 LNPWTAGIIVFILAM

-1111 VALEHMFAPV
+1111 VAMEHMFAPV
-1121 MDGAISTLLG
+1121 IDGAISTLLG

-1163 VLLPVLLSIMGPPA
+1163 VLLPVLLSLMGPPA
-1177 EVAPAN
+1177 EVVPAN
-1183 GGNCLS
+1183 NGNHLQ
-1189 SPSPKVTPPAMNHH
+1189 SPSPEPMPPPMNHH
-1203 GYYAGHIPSGR
+1203 GYYAGHIPKGP
-1214 RQAFSEVSD
+1214 RQAFSETSD

-1237 EEDYK
+1237 EEEYK
-1242 HSDRSA
+1242 YCDRSA
-1248 YITAPNQPPTS
+1248 YITSPAQPPTS
-1259 RILLEASKNPTFP
+1259 HILLEASKNPSFP
-1272 KLTVVKPFSEGPA
+1272 KLTVSRPDRKT
-1285 AGDPKDQANESA
+1285 
-1297 QNAVNSISSQVMR
+1297 SQITR
-1310 WDGKQDYQGHR
+1310 WDNKHEYQGQR
-1321 RQHLPSDR
+1321 QQHLPSDR
-1329 AHCPGRTTHCGPSR
+1329 THCPRRTTQCGPGPQPGR
-1343 GPQQN
+1343 GQQQN
-1348 RTKAPAHAGNTVT
+1348 RTTAPAHSPGALQHPNNAIT

-1382 GYMHEG
+1382 GYMDKG
-1388 FEDSE
+1388 FEDNE
-1393 SDSFED
+1393 SDSFD
-1399 TKRTSQTYGR
+1399 DSKRTSQTYGK
-1409 ATHSSKRDSLEIQDL
+1409 ATHYKRDSLELQDL
-1424 ESLEK
+1424 ESTEK
-1429 NQHQAK
+1429 K
-1435 QGLATSGLSESD
+1435 
-1447 TAPAFEVTV
+1447 
-1456 MAPQPQGQPRG
+1456 
-1467 REAGEGT
+1467 
-1474 DSTAQRCPV
+1474 
-1483 QARLQLRF
+1483 
-1491 ERTGIL
+1491 
-1497 RKMLACLHMLKT
+1497 
-1509 EQPARE
+1509 
-1515 LLAFEFWPPNRPHS
+1515 PPS
-1529 LTLLKTHSY
+1529 S
-1538 SFHEDSG
+1538 

>member
-1 MASEP
+1 MASDRGVPGSGVFGDLPP
-6 RDSPPGYER
+6 RYTRSQ
-15 TPPASST
+15 PPA
-22 HQPSNNTYCH
+22 HPDLQRRPSYCH

-38 HISKGKAAGQRA
+38 QISKGKAVGQKA

-61 LFTLGC
+61 LFSLGC
-67 HIQRHCGKVLFIG
+67 HIQSHCGKVLFIG

-92 VAAIETDIEQLWVE
+92 VAAIETNIEQLWVE
-106 AGSRVSRELRYTKDK
+106 AGSRVSTELRYTREK
-121 QGEENVFTSQMLIQT
+121 QGEESVFTSQMLIQT
-136 PKQEGTNILTQ
+136 PKEEGTNILTQ
-147 ESLLL
+147 EALLV
-152 HLEAAL
+152 HMEAAL

-164 VSLYGKSWD
+164 VSLFGKSWD
-173 LNKICFKSGVPIIE
+173 LNKICYKSGVPIIE

-209 FWEGSKL
+209 FWEGAKL

-226 PDIQWMNLDPLKLM
+226 PDIQWMNLDPVKLM
-240 DQLSQFTSLEGFRE
+240 EELGQYTSLEGFKE
-254 MLDKAQVG
+254 MLDKAQVS
-262 HAYMNRPC
+262 HAYMDRPC
-270 LDPNDPDCPLS
+270 LDPSDPDCPLS
-281 APNKDL
+281 APNKE
-287 RQSPDIAVELKG
+287 QEESPDIAGRLQG

-305 KKFMHWQEELILG
+305 QKFMHWQEELILG
-318 ERERSSQGS
+318 GRVKSSQDT
-327 LQSAEALQTMFLL
+327 LLSAEALQTMFLL

-364 KATAI
+364 KANAI
-369 LETWQRKFVEV
+369 LESWQRKFVEV
-380 VHGSIPQNSSS
+380 VHQSIPGNSSQS
-391 NVYAFSTTTLN
+391 IHAFSTTTLN

-439 QGAVGLAGVLL
+439 QGAVGLAGVML

-497 ETGSNIPFKACDTN
+497 ETGSNIPFK
-511 LLSSLFCEKTGDC
+511 ERTGDC

-560 AAVVVVFNFA
+560 AAIVVVFNFA

-594 LCCFYSPCS
+594 LCCLYSPCAN
-603 SRVIQIQ
+603 RVIHLSA
-610 PQEFSDANDNH
+610 QELSEAGEQSHTPGAGTTH
-621 APPHPHAPAMGTFTG
+621 AHQYTAGP
-636 STTITTS
+636 TITTS
-643 THITTTVQAF
+643 TQITTTVQAF

-667 PPTSQISTSPGPPPP
+667 PPTSQISTSSP
-682 SSSSTDQYGSRLF
+682 SIIVCPTTQTHAVSPSPTTTSVPDPYGSQLF
-695 TPSSS
+695 TPTSSS
-700 TRDLLSQTEEN
+700 TRDLLAQVEESKS
-711 NPGRECVPLPFLRW
+711 GKKCVPLPFLHW
-725 DLARFARDKYAP
+725 NLSIFAREKYAP
-737 LLLKPETKTA
+737 LLLKPKSKVA
-747 VVVAFVALL
+747 VVVLFLGLL
-756 GLSLYGTTKVHDGL
+756 SLSLYGTTMVHDGL

-778 DTKEYDFISAQFKYF
+778 DTKEYDFIDAQFKYF

-806 DYAHSQRELV
+806 DYAQSQRLLI

-824 VKYIVRDSDQ
+824 VRYVVRDTDN
-834 KLPRMWLHYFQDWLR
+834 KLPRMWLHYFQDWLK
-849 GLQASFDA
+849 GLQAAFDA
-857 DWEAGRITYES
+857 DWQAGRITADS
-868 YRNGTEDG
+868 YSNGTEDG

-887 SKKEPFNYSQLT
+887 SKKEPFNRSQLT
-899 SRRLVDDD
+899 SRRLVDAE
-907 GMIPAE
+907 GLIPPE

-938 PHPHEWIHDKYDTT
+938 PHPREWIHDKYDTT
-952 GENLRIPAAEPLE
+952 GENLRIPSAEPLE

-976 RQASDFIEAIESV
+976 RQASDFVEAIESV
-989 RSICEEFMRK
+989 RAICDEFSRK
-999 GIQNYPNG
+999 GVLNYPNG
-1007 YPFLFWEQYIGL
+1007 HPFLFWEQYIGL

-1042 LNPWTAGVIVFILAM
+1042 LNPWTAGIIVFILAM

-1102 IGDRNTRSA
+1102 IGNRNKRSA

-1121 MDGAISTLLG
+1121 VDGAISTLLG

-1154 TLLGILNGL
+1154 TVLGMLNGL
-1163 VLLPVLLSIMGPPA
+1163 VLLPVLLSMMGPPA
-1177 EVAPAN
+1177 EVTPVDNAS
-1183 GGNCLS
+1183 CLPT
-1189 SPSPKVTPPAMNHH
+1189 PSPEPPLPPPMAHH
-1203 GYYAGHIPSGR
+1203 GYFTGLNHPRSSQQ
-1214 RQAFSEVSD
+1214 QAFSESSD
-1223 SEYYSETTTTSGIG
+1223 SEYYSELTTTSGIG

-1242 HSDRSA
+1242 YCDRSA
-1248 YITAPNQPPTS
+1248 YQASHTAAPSATS
-1259 RILLEASKNPTFP
+1259 HILVEASKNPSFP
-1272 KLTVVKPFSEGPA
+1272 KLTVLKPFRENTAGGRVGPIC
-1285 AGDPKDQANESA
+1285 ESTHSM
-1297 QNAVNSISSQVMR
+1297 QSPPQVTC
-1310 WDGKQDYQGHR
+1310 WDGNKQEQQSDLQQLQAKSAHR
-1321 RQHLPSDR
+1321 LPSDK
-1329 AHCPGRTTHCGPSR
+1329 AHFPGRTYQSGPRLQNSR
-1343 GPQQN
+1343 GPLPN
-1348 RTKAPAHAGNTVT
+1348 RTKGQSYGHSNSSLPMQQGPTGGPVT

-1373 HPSLPGSYQ
+1373 HPTLPGATYQ

-1388 FEDSE
+1388 FDMDSE
-1393 SDSFED
+1393 LDCFEAA
-1399 TKRTSQTYGR
+1399 KRTCGDKAKY
-1409 ATHSSKRDSLEIQDL
+1409 SSCNRDSLELQDL
-1424 ESLEK
+1424 EATQVQTEYQLGKSQGGLRI
-1429 NQHQAK
+1429 QASK
-1435 QGLATSGLSESD
+1435 D
-1447 TAPAFEVTV
+1447 
-1456 MAPQPQGQPRG
+1456 
-1467 REAGEGT
+1467 
-1474 DSTAQRCPV
+1474 C
-1483 QARLQLRF
+1483 
-1491 ERTGIL
+1491 
-1497 RKMLACLHMLKT
+1497 
-1509 EQPARE
+1509 
-1515 LLAFEFWPPNRPHS
+1515 
-1529 LTLLKTHSY
+1529 
-1538 SFHEDSG
+1538 

>member
-1 MASEP
+1 MASDRGVP
-6 RDSPPGYER
+6 GAGVYGDLPPSYMR
-15 TPPASST
+15 SQPPANPDLLRR
-22 HQPSNNTYCH
+22 PSYCH

-38 HISKGKAAGQRA
+38 QISKGKAVGQKA
-50 PLWIRARFQAL
+50 PLWIRARFQAF
-61 LFTLGC
+61 LFSLGC

-92 VAAIETDIEQLWVE
+92 VAAIETNIEQLWVE
-106 AGSRVSRELRYTKDK
+106 AGSRVSTELRYTKEK
-121 QGEENVFTSQMLIQT
+121 QGEESVFTSQMLIQT
-136 PKQEGTNILTQ
+136 PKEEGTNILTQ
-147 ESLLL
+147 EALLV
-152 HLEAAL
+152 HMEAAL

-164 VSLYGKSWD
+164 VSLFGKSWD
-173 LNKICFKSGVPIIE
+173 LNKICYKSGVPIIE

-209 FWEGSKL
+209 FWEGAKL

-226 PDIQWMNLDPLKLM
+226 PDIQWMNLDPVKLM
-240 DQLSQFTSLEGFRE
+240 EELSQFTSLEGFRE

-262 HAYMNRPC
+262 HAYMDRPC
-270 LDPNDPDCPLS
+270 LNPSDPDCPVT
-281 APNKDL
+281 APNKE
-287 RQSPDIAVELKG
+287 QGESPDIAGHLQG

-305 KKFMHWQEELILG
+305 RKFMHWQEELILG
-318 ERERSSQGS
+318 GRVKSSQDT
-327 LQSAEALQTMFLL
+327 LMRAEALQTMFLL

-369 LETWQRKFVEV
+369 LESWQRKFVEV
-380 VHGSIPQNSSS
+380 VHQSIPTNSSQS
-391 NVYAFSTTTLN
+391 IHAFSTTTLN

-450 VALSVAAGLGLC
+450 VALSVASGLGLC

-497 ETGSNIPFKACDTN
+497 ETGSNIPFK
-511 LLSSLFCEKTGDC
+511 ERTGDC

-560 AAVVVVFNFA
+560 AAIVVVFNFA

-580 SLDLHRREDKRLDI
+580 SLDLHRREDKRLDV
-594 LCCFYSPCS
+594 LCCLYSPCS
-603 SRVIQIQ
+603 DRVIHLS
-610 PQEFSDANDNH
+610 PHELSDAGEQ
-621 APPHPHAPAMGTFTG
+621 PHTPTTATPHAHQYTAG
-636 STTITTS
+636 STITTS
-643 THITTTVQAF
+643 TQITTTVQAF
-653 TQCDAAGQHIVTIL
+653 TQCDSAGQHIVTIL
-667 PPTSQISTSPGPPPP
+667 PPTSQISTSPP
-682 SSSSTDQYGSRLF
+682 SIIVCPTSQAQAISPSPTTNSVPDPYGSQLF
-695 TPSSS
+695 TPTSSS
-700 TRDLLSQTEEN
+700 TRDLLAQVEDCKT
-711 NPGRECVPLPFLRW
+711 GKKCVPFPFLHW
-725 DLARFARDKYAP
+725 NLSSFARDKYAP
-737 LLLKPETKTA
+737 LLLKPKSKA
-747 VVVAFVALL
+747 IVVILFLGLL

-778 DTKEYDFISAQFKYF
+778 DTKEYDFIDAQFKYF

-806 DYAHSQRELV
+806 DYARSQRLLI

-824 VKYIVRDSDQ
+824 VRYVVRDSNN
-834 KLPRMWLHYFQDWLR
+834 KLPHMWLHYFQDWLK
-849 GLQASFDA
+849 GLQAAFDA
-857 DWEAGRITYES
+857 DWQAGRITADS

-899 SRRLVDDD
+899 SRQLVDAE
-907 GMIPAE
+907 GLIPPE

-938 PHPHEWIHDKYDTT
+938 PHPREWIHDKYDTT

-976 RQASDFIEAIESV
+976 RQASDFVEAIESV
-989 RSICEEFMRK
+989 RAVCDEFNRQ
-999 GIQNYPNG
+999 GVFNYPNG

-1042 LNPWTAGVIVFILAM
+1042 LNPWTAGIIVFILAM

-1102 IGDRNTRSA
+1102 IGNRNKRSA

-1121 MDGAISTLLG
+1121 VDGAISTLLG

-1154 TLLGILNGL
+1154 TVLGMLNGL
-1163 VLLPVLLSIMGPPA
+1163 VLLPVLLSMMGPPA
-1177 EVAPAN
+1177 EVTPVDNAS
-1183 GGNCLS
+1183 CLPT
-1189 SPSPKVTPPAMNHH
+1189 PSPEPPLPPPMTHH
-1203 GYYAGHIPSGR
+1203 GYYTGHHNQRSAHQ
-1214 RQAFSEVSD
+1214 QAFSESSD
-1223 SEYYSETTTTSGIG
+1223 SEYYSELTTTSGIG

-1242 HSDRSA
+1242 YCDRSA
-1248 YITAPNQPPTS
+1248 YLASHTSMPPATS
-1259 RILLEASKNPTFP
+1259 HILLEASKNPSFP
-1272 KLTVVKPFSEGPA
+1272 KLTVVKPFRENVTGGRIEPLY
-1285 AGDPKDQANESA
+1285 ESSHNA
-1297 QNAVNSISSQVMR
+1297 QSPVGTQVTC
-1310 WDGKQDYQGHR
+1310 WDGNKREQQSGLQR
-1321 RQHLPSDR
+1321 LPAQPSQHDR
-1329 AHCPGRTTHCGPSR
+1329 VHYPGRTCQSGPRLQNGR
-1343 GPQQN
+1343 GPQPN
-1348 RTKAPAHAGNTVT
+1348 RTKGPSYSHSNSALPTQQLSTGGPVT

-1373 HPSLPGSYQ
+1373 HPTLPGAAYQ

-1388 FEDSE
+1388 FDTDSE
-1393 SDSFED
+1393 SDCFEAA
-1399 TKRTSQTYGR
+1399 KRTCSDKTNF
-1409 ATHSSKRDSLEIQDL
+1409 SSCKRDSLELQDL
-1424 ESLEK
+1424 E
-1429 NQHQAK
+1429 
-1435 QGLATSGLSESD
+1435 AT
-1447 TAPAFEVTV
+1447 
-1456 MAPQPQGQPRG
+1456 QGQTEYQLGKTQGGLRI
-1467 REAGEGT
+1467 
-1474 DSTAQRCPV
+1474 
-1483 QARLQLRF
+1483 QAS
-1491 ERTGIL
+1491 
-1497 RKMLACLHMLKT
+1497 KDC
-1509 EQPARE
+1509 
-1515 LLAFEFWPPNRPHS
+1515 
-1529 LTLLKTHSY
+1529 
-1538 SFHEDSG
+1538 

>member
-15 TPPASST
+15 STTTSS
-22 HQPSNNTYCH
+22 SNNNNNNQHQQHHRGGGVPHCH
-32 AAFALK
+32 ALK
-38 HISKGKAAGQRA
+38 PVTKGKAAGQRA

-106 AGSRVSRELRYTKDK
+106 AGSRVSRELRYTKEK
-121 QGEENVFTSQMLIQT
+121 QGEETVFTTQMLIQT

-147 ESLLL
+147 EALLL

-202 IITPLDC
+202 IVTPLDC

-240 DQLSQFTSLEGFRE
+240 EELSQFTSLEGFRE

-262 HAYMNRPC
+262 HAYMNRSC
-270 LDPNDPDCPLS
+270 LNPNDPDCPQS
-281 APNKDL
+281 APNKEL
-287 RQSPDIAVELKG
+287 RQSPDIPGELQG

-305 KKFMHWQEELILG
+305 KKFMHWQEDLILG
-318 ERERSSQGS
+318 ERMKNSQGS
-327 LQSAEALQTMFLL
+327 LQSAEALQTMLLL

-351 DDYEIHDINWNEE
+351 DDYEIHDINWNED

-380 VHGSIPQNSSS
+380 VHNSVPENSTS
-391 NVYAFSTTTLN
+391 NVHAFSTTTLN

-497 ETGSNIPFKACDTN
+497 EAGSNIPFK
-511 LLSSLFCEKTGDC
+511 ERTGDC

-532 ALTSINNMIA
+532 ALTSINNMLA

-560 AAVVVVFNFA
+560 AAIVVVFNFA

-610 PQEFSDANDNH
+610 PQEFSDASDNH
-621 APPHPHAPAMGTFTG
+621 SSSHPHVPSTPTFPG

-643 THITTTVQAF
+643 TRITTTVQAF

-682 SSSSTDQYGSRLF
+682 SPSTADPYGSQLF

-700 TRDLLSQTEEN
+700 TRDLLSQAEESR
-711 NPGRECVPLPFLRW
+711 PGKECAPLPFLRW

-756 GLSLYGTTKVHDGL
+756 GLSLYGTTMVRDGL

-806 DYAHSQRELV
+806 DYARSQRELL

-824 VKYIVRDSDQ
+824 VKYVVRESDQ
-834 KLPRMWLHYFQDWLR
+834 KLPRMWLHYFQDWLK

-857 DWEAGRITYES
+857 DWEAGRITHDS

-907 GMIPAE
+907 GMIAAE

-971 YLNGL
+971 YLNDL

-989 RSICEEFMRK
+989 RAICEEFMRK

-1042 LNPWTAGVIVFILAM
+1042 LNPWTAGIIVFILAM

-1091 TVHIALGFLTA
+1091 TVHVALGFLTA

-1111 VALEHMFAPV
+1111 LALEHMFAPV

-1177 EVAPAN
+1177 EVPAASS
-1183 GGNCLS
+1183 GNCLS
-1189 SPSPKVTPPAMNHH
+1189 SPSPELTPPTMNHH
-1203 GYYAGHIPSGR
+1203 GYYAGHIPRTR

-1242 HSDRSA
+1242 HCDRNA
-1248 YITAPNQPPTS
+1248 YITSPTQPPTS
-1259 RILLEASKNPTFP
+1259 HILLEASKNPTFP
-1272 KLTVVKPFSEGPA
+1272 KLTVVKPFGETLV
-1285 AGDPKDQANESA
+1285 AGGQRDQPNESA

-1310 WDGKQDYQGHR
+1310 WDGKQDYQGQR

-1329 AHCPGRTTHCGPSR
+1329 THCPGRTTHSGPGR

-1348 RTKAPAHAGNTVT
+1348 RTKPPAHGNTVT

-1399 TKRTSQTYGR
+1399 IKRTLGQTYGR
-1409 ATHSSKRDSLEIQDL
+1409 ATDSTLRDSLEVQDL
-1424 ESLEK
+1424 ECQEK
-1429 NQHQAK
+1429 SQQQAK
-1435 QGLATSGLSESD
+1435 QGQGG
-1447 TAPAFEVTV
+1447 
-1456 MAPQPQGQPRG
+1456 PQI
-1467 REAGEGT
+1467 
-1474 DSTAQRCPV
+1474 
-1483 QARLQLRF
+1483 QAA
-1491 ERTGIL
+1491 
-1497 RKMLACLHMLKT
+1497 KDC
-1509 EQPARE
+1509 
-1515 LLAFEFWPPNRPHS
+1515 
-1529 LTLLKTHSY
+1529 
-1538 SFHEDSG
+1538 

>member
-1 MASEP
+1 ITTKDAV
-6 RDSPPGYER
+6 
-15 TPPASST
+15 
-22 HQPSNNTYCH
+22 
-32 AAFALK
+32 
-38 HISKGKAAGQRA
+38 GQKA
-50 PLWIRARFQAL
+50 PLWIRARFQA
-61 LFTLGC
+61 FFFSLGC

-92 VAAIETDIEQLWVE
+92 VAAIETNIEQLWVE
-106 AGSRVSRELRYTKDK
+106 AGSRVSTELQYTRAK
-121 QGEENVFTSQMLIQT
+121 QGEESVFTSQMLIQT
-136 PKQEGTNILTQ
+136 HKEEGNNILTQ
-147 ESLLL
+147 EAMLV
-152 HLEAAL
+152 HMEAAL

-164 VSLYGKSWD
+164 VSLFGKSWD
-173 LNKICFKSGVPIIE
+173 LNKICYKSGVPIIE

-209 FWEGSKL
+209 FWEGAKL

-226 PDIQWMNLDPLKLM
+226 PDIQWINLDPVKLM
-240 DQLSQFTSLEGFRE
+240 EELSQFTSLEGFKE

-270 LDPNDPDCPLS
+270 LDPSDPDCPLS
-281 APNKDL
+281 ATNKEL
-287 RQSPDIAVELKG
+287 GQSPDIAVRLQG

-305 KKFMHWQEELILG
+305 QKFMHWQEELILG
-318 ERERSSQGS
+318 GRVKSSQDA
-327 LQSAEALQTMFLL
+327 LLSAEALQTMFLL

-369 LETWQRKFVEV
+369 LESWQRKFVEV
-380 VHGSIPQNSSS
+380 IPSNSSQS
-391 NVYAFSTTTLN
+391 IHAFSTTTLN

-450 VALSVAAGLGLC
+450 VALSVASGLGLC

-497 ETGSNIPFKACDTN
+497 ETGSNIPFK
-511 LLSSLFCEKTGDC
+511 ERTGDC

-560 AAVVVVFNFA
+560 AAIVVVFNFA

-580 SLDLHRREDKRLDI
+580 SLDLHRREDKRLDV
-594 LCCFYSPCS
+594 LCCLYSPCS
-603 SRVIQIQ
+603 DRVIHLS
-610 PQEFSDANDNH
+610 PHELSD
-621 APPHPHAPAMGTFTG
+621 G
-636 STTITTS
+636 SEHTQ
-643 THITTTVQAF
+643 ITTTVQAF

-667 PPTSQISTSPGPPPP
+667 PPTSQISTDP
-682 SSSSTDQYGSRLF
+682 YGSQLF
-695 TPSSS
+695 TPTSSS
-700 TRDLLSQTEEN
+700 TRDLLAQVEESKS
-711 NPGRECVPLPFLRW
+711 EKKCVPLPFLHW
-725 DLARFARDKYAP
+725 NLSSFAGEKYAP
-737 LLLKPETKTA
+737 LLLKPKSK
-747 VVVAFVALL
+747 VVVVVLFLGLL
-756 GLSLYGTTKVHDGL
+756 GISLYGTTMVHDGL

-778 DTKEYDFISAQFKYF
+778 DTKEYDFIDAQYKYF

-806 DYAHSQRELV
+806 DYARSQRLLI

-824 VKYIVRDSDQ
+824 VRYVVRDSDN

-849 GLQASFDA
+849 GLQTAFDA
-857 DWEAGRITYES
+857 DWQAGRITADS

-899 SRRLVDDD
+899 SRRLVDAE
-907 GMIPAE
+907 GLISPE

-938 PHPHEWIHDKYDTT
+938 PYPREWIHDKYDTT

-976 RQASDFIEAIESV
+976 RQASDFVEAIESV
-989 RSICEEFMRK
+989 RAICDEFGRK
-999 GIQNYPNG
+999 GVFNYPNG

-1042 LNPWTAGVIVFILAM
+1042 LNPWTAGIIVFILAM

-1102 IGDRNTRSA
+1102 IGIRNRRSA

-1121 MDGAISTLLG
+1121 VDGAISTLLG

-1154 TLLGILNGL
+1154 TVLGMLNGL
-1163 VLLPVLLSIMGPPA
+1163 VLLPVLLSMMGPPA
-1177 EVAPAN
+1177 EVTPVDN
-1183 GGNCLS
+1183 SNCL
-1189 SPSPKVTPPAMNHH
+1189 
-1203 GYYAGHIPSGR
+1203 
-1214 RQAFSEVSD
+1214 
-1223 SEYYSETTTTSGIG
+1223 
-1237 EEDYK
+1237 
-1242 HSDRSA
+1242 
-1248 YITAPNQPPTS
+1248 
-1259 RILLEASKNPTFP
+1259 
-1272 KLTVVKPFSEGPA
+1272 
-1285 AGDPKDQANESA
+1285 
-1297 QNAVNSISSQVMR
+1297 NSIV
-1310 WDGKQDYQGHR
+1310 
-1321 RQHLPSDR
+1321 
-1329 AHCPGRTTHCGPSR
+1329 PSR
-1343 GPQQN
+1343 QGLASGPI
-1348 RTKAPAHAGNTVT
+1348 T

-1373 HPSLPGSYQ
+1373 DPNLPGTAYQ

-1388 FEDSE
+1388 FDTDSE
-1393 SDSFED
+1393 SDCFEPPN
-1399 TKRTSQTYGR
+1399 RTSGDKTNF
-1409 ATHSSKRDSLEIQDL
+1409 SSYKRNSLELQDL
-1424 ESLEK
+1424 E
-1429 NQHQAK
+1429 Q
-1435 QGLATSGLSESD
+1435 T
-1447 TAPAFEVTV
+1447 
-1456 MAPQPQGQPRG
+1456 QGQTQYKLG
-1467 REAGEGT
+1467 KTQGE
-1474 DSTAQRCPV
+1474 
-1483 QARLQLRF
+1483 
-1491 ERTGIL
+1491 
-1497 RKMLACLHMLKT
+1497 KT
-1509 EQPARE
+1509 VKNE
-1515 LLAFEFWPPNRPHS
+1515 LSSNKF
-1529 LTLLKTHSY
+1529 LLI
-1538 SFHEDSG
+1538 

>member
-1 MASEP
+1 M
-6 RDSPPGYER
+6 RSPPPVNSDLLR
-15 TPPASST
+15 R
-22 HQPSNNTYCH
+22 PSYCH

-38 HISKGKAAGQRA
+38 QISKGKAVGQKA
-50 PLWIRARFQAL
+50 PLWVRARFQAL
-61 LFTLGC
+61 LFSLGC

-106 AGSRVSRELRYTKDK
+106 AGSRVSRELRYTKEK
-121 QGEENVFTSQMLIQT
+121 QGEESVFTSQMLIQT

-147 ESLLL
+147 GALLL

-164 VSLYGKSWD
+164 VSLFGKSWD
-173 LNKICFKSGVPIIE
+173 LNKICYKSGVPIIE

-193 MIDKLFPCM
+193 LFPCM
-202 IITPLDC
+202 IVTPLDC
-209 FWEGSKL
+209 FWEGAKL

-240 DQLSQFTSLEGFRE
+240 EELSQFTSLEGFRE

-270 LDPNDPDCPLS
+270 LDPNDAECPLS
-281 APNKDL
+281 
-287 RQSPDIAVELKG
+287 SPDIAGRLQG

-318 ERERSSQGS
+318 GRVKDTQNASRHLLST
-327 LQSAEALQTMFLL
+327 ALQTMFLL

-351 DDYEIHDINWNEE
+351 DDYEIHDINWNED

-369 LETWQRKFVEV
+369 LESWQRKFVEV
-380 VHGSIPQNSSS
+380 AHGSIPQNSTSEIH
-391 NVYAFSTTTLN
+391 AFSTTTLN

-470 AATTQVL
+470 AVTTQVL

-497 ETGSNIPFKACDTN
+497 ETGINIPFK
-511 LLSSLFCEKTGDC
+511 ERTGDC

-560 AAVVVVFNFA
+560 AAIIVVFNFA

-610 PQEFSDANDNH
+610 PQEFSDANDNTTTHSH
-621 APPHPHAPAMGTFTG
+621 APGAQTTTTYTG
-636 STTITTS
+636 STIITS
-643 THITTTVQAF
+643 TQITTTVQAF

-667 PPTSQISTSPGPPPP
+667 PPTSQISTSPPSVLVATSPVPP
-682 SSSSTDQYGSRLF
+682 SPTDSYGSQLF

-700 TRDLLSQTEEN
+700 TRDLLAQMDESKEA
-711 NPGRECVPLPFLRW
+711 RECVPLPFFRW
-725 DLARFARDKYAP
+725 NLSSFAREKYAP
-737 LLLKPETKTA
+737 LLLKPESK
-747 VVVAFVALL
+747 VVVVVLFVALL
-756 GLSLYGTTKVHDGL
+756 GLSLYGTTMVHDGL

-778 DTKEYDFISAQFKYF
+778 DTKEYDFINAQFKYF

-806 DYAHSQRELV
+806 DYARSQRLLI
-816 QLHNAFNS
+816 QLHNSFTS
-824 VKYIVRDSDQ
+824 VKYVVKDSDQ
-834 KLPRMWLHYFQDWLR
+834 QLPRMWLHYFQDWLR
-849 GLQASFDA
+849 GLQAAFDT
-857 DWEAGRITYES
+857 DWEAGRITWDNYH
-868 YRNGTEDG
+868 NGTEDG
-876 ALAYKLLIQTG
+876 VLAYKLLIQTG
-887 SKKEPFNYSQLT
+887 SKKDPFNYNQLT
-899 SRRLVDDD
+899 SRRLMNEE
-907 GMIPAE
+907 GLIHPE

-928 GYAASQANFY
+928 GYAASQGNFY
-938 PHPHEWIHDKYDTT
+938 PQPREWIHDKYDTT

-976 RQASDFIEAIESV
+976 RQASDFIESIESV
-989 RSICEEFMRK
+989 RAICEEFTRK
-999 GIQNYPNG
+999 GVLNYPNG

-1019 RHWFLLSISVVL
+1019 RHWFLLAVSVVL

-1042 LNPWTAGVIVFILAM
+1042 LNPWTAGIIVFILAM

-1091 TVHIALGFLTA
+1091 TVHIALAFLTA
-1102 IGDRNTRSA
+1102 IGNRNRRSA

-1121 MDGAISTLLG
+1121 IDGAISTLLG

-1143 MRYFFAVLAIL
+1143 LRYFFAVLAIL
-1154 TLLGILNGL
+1154 TVLGILNGL
-1163 VLLPVLLSIMGPPA
+1163 VLLPVLLSLMGPPP
-1177 EVAPAN
+1177 EVTPADN
-1183 GGNCLS
+1183 GSRLPT
-1189 SPSPKVTPPAMNHH
+1189 PSPEPLPPPMTHH
-1203 GYYAGHIPSGR
+1203 GYYGGHEDPTVTAQKDLLNESSLN
-1214 RQAFSEVSD
+1214 AVTSVSSQLTQWD
-1223 SEYYSETTTTSGIG
+1223 NKH
-1237 EEDYK
+1237 DYK
-1242 HSDRSA
+1242 SD
-1248 YITAPNQPPTS
+1248 Q
-1259 RILLEASKNPTFP
+1259 
-1272 KLTVVKPFSEGPA
+1272 GP
-1285 AGDPKDQANESA
+1285 
-1297 QNAVNSISSQVMR
+1297 
-1310 WDGKQDYQGHR
+1310 R

-1329 AHCPGRTTHCGPSR
+1329 TQGPERTNHCGPRSQTNR
-1343 GPQQN
+1343 GPHQN
-1348 RTKAPAHAGNTVT
+1348 RTKMPAYNGGTVPSSAVTT

-1373 HPSLPGSYQ
+1373 HPSLPGAYH

-1388 FEDSE
+1388 YVDSE
-1393 SDSFED
+1393 SDCFED
-1399 TKRTSQTYGR
+1399 TKRTSQSCGK
-1409 ATHSSKRDSLEIQDL
+1409 ATQSSKRESLEVEDL
-1424 ESLEK
+1424 ESVQ
-1429 NQHQAK
+1429 NQHQVNQAQGESHAEAK
-1435 QGLATSGLSESD
+1435 TPFYILGL
-1447 TAPAFEVTV
+1447 F
-1456 MAPQPQGQPRG
+1456 
-1467 REAGEGT
+1467 
-1474 DSTAQRCPV
+1474 
-1483 QARLQLRF
+1483 
-1491 ERTGIL
+1491 IL
-1497 RKMLACLHMLKT
+1497 
-1509 EQPARE
+1509 
-1515 LLAFEFWPPNRPHS
+1515 W
-1529 LTLLKTHSY
+1529 
-1538 SFHEDSG
+1538 

>member
-1 MASEP
+1 
-6 RDSPPGYER
+6 R
-15 TPPASST
+15 
-22 HQPSNNTYCH
+22 
-32 AAFALK
+32 
-38 HISKGKAAGQRA
+38 HISTDDDDNNAAVIFSPSLLLQIQGKAVGQKA
-50 PLWIRARFQAL
+50 PLWIRARFQAF
-61 LFTLGC
+61 LFSLGC

-92 VAAIETDIEQLWVE
+92 VAAIETNIEQLWVE
-106 AGSRVSRELRYTKDK
+106 AGSRVSTELRYTREK
-121 QGEENVFTSQMLIQT
+121 QGEESVFTSQMLIQT
-136 PKQEGTNILTQ
+136 PKEEGTNILTQ
-147 ESLLL
+147 EALLV
-152 HLEAAL
+152 HMEAAL

-164 VSLYGKSWD
+164 VSLFGKSWD
-173 LNKICFKSGVPIIE
+173 LNKICYKSGVPIIE
-187 NVMIER
+187 NIMIER
-193 MIDKLFPCM
+193 LFPCM

-209 FWEGSKL
+209 FWEGAKL

-226 PDIQWMNLDPLKLM
+226 PDIQWMNLDPVKLM
-240 DQLSQFTSLEGFRE
+240 EELSQFTSLEGFRE

-270 LDPNDPDCPLS
+270 LDPSDPDCPLS
-281 APNKDL
+281 APNKEQ
-287 RQSPDIAVELKG
+287 RESPDIAGRLQG

-305 KKFMHWQEELILG
+305 RKFMHWQEELILG
-318 ERERSSQGS
+318 GRVKSSQDA
-327 LQSAEALQTMFLL
+327 LAEALQTMFLL
-340 MSPKQLYEHFK
+340 MSPKQLFEHFK
-351 DDYEIHDINWNEE
+351 DDYEILDINWNEE

-369 LETWQRKFVEV
+369 LESWQRKFVEV
-380 VHGSIPQNSSS
+380 VHQSIPDNSSQS
-391 NVYAFSTTTLN
+391 IHAFSTTTLN

-497 ETGSNIPFKACDTN
+497 ETGSNIPFK
-511 LLSSLFCEKTGDC
+511 ERTGDC

-532 ALTSINNMIA
+532 ALTSINNMLA

-560 AAVVVVFNFA
+560 AAIVVVFNFA

-580 SLDLHRREDKRLDI
+580 SLDLHRREDKRLDV
-594 LCCFYSPCS
+594 LCCLYSPCS
-603 SRVIQIQ
+603 DRVIQLS
-610 PQEFSDANDNH
+610 PHELSDAGEQPHTPTTGTAH
-621 APPHPHAPAMGTFTG
+621 AHQYTAG
-636 STTITTS
+636 STITTS
-643 THITTTVQAF
+643 TQITTTVQAF

-667 PPTSQISTSPGPPPP
+667 PPTSQISTNP
-682 SSSSTDQYGSRLF
+682 YGSQLF
-695 TPSSS
+695 TPTSSS
-700 TRDLLSQTEEN
+700 TRDLLAQVEDSKS
-711 NPGRECVPLPFLRW
+711 GKKCVPLPFLRW
-725 DLARFARDKYAP
+725 NLSSFARDKYAP
-737 LLLKPETKTA
+737 LLLKPKSKA
-747 VVVAFVALL
+747 VVVVLFLGLL
-756 GLSLYGTTKVHDGL
+756 GLSLYGTTMVHDGL

-778 DTKEYDFISAQFKYF
+778 DTKEYDFIDAQFKYF

-806 DYAHSQRELV
+806 DYARSQRLLI

-824 VKYIVRDSDQ
+824 VRYVVRDSDD

-849 GLQASFDA
+849 GLQAAFDA
-857 DWEAGRITYES
+857 DWQAGRITADS

-887 SKKEPFNYSQLT
+887 SKKEPFNLSQLT
-899 SRRLVDDD
+899 TRRLVDAE
-907 GMIPAE
+907 GLIPPE

-938 PHPHEWIHDKYDTT
+938 PHPREWIHDKYDTT

-976 RQASDFIEAIESV
+976 RQASDFVEAIESV
-989 RSICEEFMRK
+989 RAICDEFSRK
-999 GIQNYPNG
+999 GVLNYPNG

-1042 LNPWTAGVIVFILAM
+1042 LNPWTAGIIVFILAM

-1102 IGDRNTRSA
+1102 IGSRNKRSA

-1121 MDGAISTLLG
+1121 VDGAISTLLG

-1154 TLLGILNGL
+1154 TVLGMLNGL
-1163 VLLPVLLSIMGPPA
+1163 VLLPVLLSMTGPPA
-1177 EVAPAN
+1177 EVTPVDNAS
-1183 GGNCLS
+1183 CLPT
-1189 SPSPKVTPPAMNHH
+1189 PSPEPPLPPPMTHH
-1203 GYYAGHIPSGR
+1203 GFYAGHHNPRSSR
-1214 RQAFSEVSD
+1214 QQAFSES
-1223 SEYYSETTTTSGIG
+1223 
-1237 EEDYK
+1237 
-1242 HSDRSA
+1242 
-1248 YITAPNQPPTS
+1248 PQP
-1259 RILLEASKNPTFP
+1259 
-1272 KLTVVKPFSEGPA
+1272 
-1285 AGDPKDQANESA
+1285 
-1297 QNAVNSISSQVMR
+1297 
-1310 WDGKQDYQGHR
+1310 
-1321 RQHLPSDR
+1321 
-1329 AHCPGRTTHCGPSR
+1329 
-1343 GPQQN
+1343 N
-1348 RTKAPAHAGNTVT
+1348 RTKGPSYGHSSSAAPAQPGASGGPVT

-1373 HPSLPGSYQ
+1373 HPNLPGAAYQ

-1388 FEDSE
+1388 FDTDSE
-1393 SDSFED
+1393 SDCFEAAS
-1399 TKRTSQTYGR
+1399 RTFGDKTNF
-1409 ATHSSKRDSLEIQDL
+1409 SSCKRDSLELQDL
-1424 ESLEK
+1424 EAA
-1429 NQHQAK
+1429 QAQTEYRLGKTQGERLFYFHPDTK
-1435 QGLATSGLSESD
+1435 QEEDLFLFVLFRLNKLSS
-1447 TAPAFEVTV
+1447 FSVFCV
-1456 MAPQPQGQPRG
+1456 
-1467 REAGEGT
+1467 
-1474 DSTAQRCPV
+1474 
-1483 QARLQLRF
+1483 LQV
-1491 ERTGIL
+1491 G
-1497 RKMLACLHMLKT
+1497 
-1509 EQPARE
+1509 
-1515 LLAFEFWPPNRPHS
+1515 
-1529 LTLLKTHSY
+1529 
-1538 SFHEDSG
+1538 

>member
-1 MASEP
+1 MASDHGVP
-6 RDSPPGYER
+6 GASVFGDLPPSYTR
-15 TPPASST
+15 SQQQPTST
-22 HQPSNNTYCH
+22 ELLRRPSYCH

-38 HISKGKAAGQRA
+38 QISKGKAVGQKA

-61 LFTLGC
+61 LFSLGC

-106 AGSRVSRELRYTKDK
+106 AGSRVSQELRYTREK
-121 QGEENVFTSQMLIQT
+121 QGEESVFTSQMLIQT
-136 PKQEGTNILTQ
+136 PKEEGTNILTQ
-147 ESLLL
+147 EALLV
-152 HLEAAL
+152 HMEAAL

-164 VSLYGKSWD
+164 VSLFGKSWD
-173 LNKICFKSGVPIIE
+173 LNKICYKSGVPIIE

-209 FWEGSKL
+209 FWEGAKL

-226 PDIQWMNLDPLKLM
+226 PDIQWMNLDPVKLM
-240 DQLSQFTSLEGFRE
+240 EELSLFTPLEGFKE

-270 LDPNDPDCPLS
+270 LDPSDPDCPLS
-281 APNKDL
+281 TPNKEL
-287 RQSPDIAVELKG
+287 RESPDIAGRLQG

-305 KKFMHWQEELILG
+305 RKFMHWQEELILG
-318 ERERSSQGS
+318 GRVKNSQDT
-327 LQSAEALQTMFLL
+327 LLSAEALQTMFLL

-369 LETWQRKFVEV
+369 LESWQRKFVEV
-380 VHGSIPQNSSS
+380 VHESIPSNSSQS
-391 NVYAFSTTTLN
+391 LHAFSTTTLN

-497 ETGSNIPFKACDTN
+497 ETSSNIPFK
-511 LLSSLFCEKTGDC
+511 EKTGDC

-580 SLDLHRREDKRLDI
+580 SLDLHRREDKRLDV
-594 LCCFYSPCS
+594 LCCLYSPCS
-603 SRVIQIQ
+603 DRVIHLS
-610 PQEFSDANDNH
+610 PHELSDAGEQSH
-621 APPHPHAPAMGTFTG
+621 ASTG
-636 STTITTS
+636 STTHQYTTGSTITTS

-667 PPTSQISTSPGPPPP
+667 PPTSQISTSPSIIVCNNSQTQATTPTPT
-682 SSSSTDQYGSRLF
+682 STVTDPFGSQLF
-695 TPSSS
+695 TPTSSS
-700 TRDLLSQTEEN
+700 TRDLLAQVEDSKS
-711 NPGRECVPLPFLRW
+711 GKKCVPLPFLDW
-725 DLARFARDKYAP
+725 NLSSFARDKYAP
-737 LLLKPETKTA
+737 LLLKPKSKA
-747 VVVAFVALL
+747 IVVVLFLGLL
-756 GLSLYGTTKVHDGL
+756 GLSLYGTTMVHDGL

-778 DTKEYDFISAQFKYF
+778 DTKEYDFIDAQFKYF
-793 SFYNMYLVTMDGF
+793 SFYNMYMVTKDKF
-806 DYAHSQRELV
+806 DYARSQRLLI

-824 VKYIVRDSDQ
+824 VKYVVRDSNN

-849 GLQASFDA
+849 GLQVAFDA
-857 DWEAGRITYES
+857 DWQSGRITADS

-887 SKKEPFNYSQLT
+887 SKKDPFNYSQLKT
-899 SRRLVDDD
+899 RRLVDSE
-907 GMIPAE
+907 GLIPPE

-938 PHPHEWIHDKYDTT
+938 PHPREWIHDKYDTT

-976 RQASDFIEAIESV
+976 RQASDFVEAIESV
-989 RSICEEFMRK
+989 RAICDEFSRK
-999 GIQNYPNG
+999 GVFNYPNG

-1042 LNPWTAGVIVFILAM
+1042 LNPWTAGIIVFILAM

-1102 IGDRNTRSA
+1102 IGNRNKRSA

-1121 MDGAISTLLG
+1121 VDGAISTLLG

-1154 TLLGILNGL
+1154 TVLGMLNGL
-1163 VLLPVLLSIMGPPA
+1163 VLLPVLLSLMGPPA
-1177 EVAPAN
+1177 EVTPVDN
-1183 GGNCLS
+1183 S
-1189 SPSPKVTPPAMNHH
+1189 SRLPSPEPSMPPPMTHH
-1203 GYYAGHIPSGR
+1203 GYYTGHHNPRTSHPP
-1214 RQAFSEVSD
+1214 AFSESSD
-1223 SEYYSETTTTSGIG
+1223 SEYYSEVTTTSGI
-1237 EEDYK
+1237 EDDYK
-1242 HSDRSA
+1242 YCDRSA
-1248 YITAPNQPPTS
+1248 YIAPHANMPPTS
-1259 RILLEASKNPTFP
+1259 HILLEASTNPSFP
-1272 KLTVVKPFSEGPA
+1272 KLTVVKPFKENTTGRVEPSQTHG
-1285 AGDPKDQANESA
+1285 
-1297 QNAVNSISSQVMR
+1297 SQVTC
-1310 WDGKQDYQGHR
+1310 WDGDKLTGQP
-1321 RQHLPSDR
+1321 LPGNR
-1329 AHCPGRTTHCGPSR
+1329 AFFTGRTSQSGPRLQSNR
-1343 GPQQN
+1343 GPLPN
-1348 RTKAPAHAGNTVT
+1348 RTKGPGPTLPTTQGTQGPVT

-1373 HPSLPGSYQ
+1373 HPTLPGATYQ

-1388 FEDSE
+1388 FDTDSE
-1393 SDSFED
+1393 SDCFD
-1399 TKRTSQTYGR
+1399 AAKRTYSDKTNI
-1409 ATHSSKRDSLEIQDL
+1409 SSCKRDSLELQDL
-1424 ESLEK
+1424 E
-1429 NQHQAK
+1429 
-1435 QGLATSGLSESD
+1435 AT
-1447 TAPAFEVTV
+1447 
-1456 MAPQPQGQPRG
+1456 
-1467 REAGEGT
+1467 
-1474 DSTAQRCPV
+1474 
-1483 QARLQLRF
+1483 
-1491 ERTGIL
+1491 
-1497 RKMLACLHMLKT
+1497 HNKT
-1509 EQPARE
+1509 EHQQG
-1515 LLAFEFWPPNRPHS
+1515 
-1529 LTLLKTHSY
+1529 KTHGGLRIQASK
-1538 SFHEDSG
+1538 DC

>member
-1 MASEP
+1 MASDRGVP
-6 RDSPPGYER
+6 GAGVYGDLPPSYTR
-15 TPPASST
+15 SQPPANPDLLRR
-22 HQPSNNTYCH
+22 PSYCH

-38 HISKGKAAGQRA
+38 QISKGKAVGQKA

-61 LFTLGC
+61 LFSLGC

-106 AGSRVSRELRYTKDK
+106 AGSRVSTELRYTKEK
-121 QGEENVFTSQMLIQT
+121 QGEESVFTSQMLIQT
-136 PKQEGTNILTQ
+136 PKEEGTNILTQ
-147 ESLLL
+147 EALLV
-152 HLEAAL
+152 HMEAAL

-164 VSLYGKSWD
+164 VSLFGKSWD
-173 LNKICFKSGVPIIE
+173 LNKICYKSGVPIIE

-209 FWEGSKL
+209 FWEGAKL

-226 PDIQWMNLDPLKLM
+226 PDIQWMNLDPVKLM
-240 DQLSQFTSLEGFRE
+240 EELSQFTSLEGFKE

-270 LDPNDPDCPLS
+270 LDPSDPDCPLS
-281 APNKDL
+281 APNKE
-287 RQSPDIAVELKG
+287 QGESPDIAGRLQG

-305 KKFMHWQEELILG
+305 RKFMHWQEELILG
-318 ERERSSQGS
+318 GRVKNSQEI
-327 LQSAEALQTMFLL
+327 LLSAEALQTMFLL

-369 LETWQRKFVEV
+369 LESWQRKFVEV
-380 VHGSIPQNSSS
+380 VHQSIPDNSSQS
-391 NVYAFSTTTLN
+391 IHAFSTTTLN

-497 ETGSNIPFKACDTN
+497 EAGSNIPFK
-511 LLSSLFCEKTGDC
+511 ERTGDC

-560 AAVVVVFNFA
+560 AAIVVVFNFA

-580 SLDLHRREDKRLDI
+580 SLDLHRREDKRLDV
-594 LCCFYSPCS
+594 LCCLYSPCS
-603 SRVIQIQ
+603 DRVIHLS
-610 PQEFSDANDNH
+610 PHELSDAGEQ
-621 APPHPHAPAMGTFTG
+621 PHTPTTATAHTHQYTAG
-636 STTITTS
+636 STITTS
-643 THITTTVQAF
+643 TQITTTVQAF

-667 PPTSQISTSPGPPPP
+667 PPTSQISTSPP
-682 SSSSTDQYGSRLF
+682 SIIVCSTSQPQAITPSPTTTSVPDPYGSQLF
-695 TPSSS
+695 TPTSSS
-700 TRDLLSQTEEN
+700 TRDLLAQVEDSKSGKKE
-711 NPGRECVPLPFLRW
+711 
-725 DLARFARDKYAP
+725 KYAP
-737 LLLKPETKTA
+737 LLLKPKSKA
-747 VVVAFVALL
+747 IVVVLFLGLL
-756 GLSLYGTTKVHDGL
+756 GLSLYGTTMVHDGL

-778 DTKEYDFISAQFKYF
+778 DTKEYDFIDAQFKYF

-806 DYAHSQRELV
+806 DYARSQRLLI

-824 VKYIVRDSDQ
+824 VRYVVRDSDN
-834 KLPRMWLHYFQDWLR
+834 KLPRMWLHYFQDWLK
-849 GLQASFDA
+849 GLQAAFDA
-857 DWEAGRITYES
+857 DWQSGRITADS

-899 SRRLVDDD
+899 SRRLVDAE
-907 GMIPAE
+907 GLIPPE

-938 PHPHEWIHDKYDTT
+938 PHPREWIHDKYDTT
-952 GENLRIPAAEPLE
+952 GENLRIQAAEPLE

-976 RQASDFIEAIESV
+976 RQAGDFVEAIESV
-989 RSICEEFMRK
+989 RSICDEFSRK
-999 GIQNYPNG
+999 GVFNYPNG

-1019 RHWFLLSISVVL
+1019 RHWFLLAISVVL

-1042 LNPWTAGVIVFILAM
+1042 LNPWTAGIIVFILAM

-1102 IGDRNTRSA
+1102 IGNRNKRSA
-1111 VALEHMFAPV
+1111 VALEHM
-1121 MDGAISTLLG
+1121 
-1131 VLMLAGSEFDFI
+1131 
-1143 MRYFFAVLAIL
+1143 YFFAVLAIL
-1154 TLLGILNGL
+1154 TVLGMLNGL
-1163 VLLPVLLSIMGPPA
+1163 VLLPVLLSMMGPPA
-1177 EVAPAN
+1177 EVTPVDNASRLPT
-1183 GGNCLS
+1183 
-1189 SPSPKVTPPAMNHH
+1189 PSPEPPLPPPMTHH
-1203 GYYAGHIPSGR
+1203 GYYTGHHNPRSSHQ
-1214 RQAFSEVSD
+1214 QAFSESSD
-1223 SEYYSETTTTSGIG
+1223 SEYYSEMTTTSGIG

-1242 HSDRSA
+1242 YCDRSA
-1248 YITAPNQPPTS
+1248 YITSPTS
-1259 RILLEASKNPTFP
+1259 VPPATSHILLEASKNPSFP
-1272 KLTVVKPFSEGPA
+1272 KLTVVKPFRENATGTGGRIEPL
-1285 AGDPKDQANESA
+1285 NESSH
-1297 QNAVNSISSQVMR
+1297 NVPLGSQVTC
-1310 WDGKQDYQGHR
+1310 WDGNKREQQQQGFQR
-1321 RQHLPSDR
+1321 PGQHLPSDR
-1329 AHCPGRTTHCGPSR
+1329 GHIPGRTYQSGPRLQNSR
-1343 GPQQN
+1343 GPQPN
-1348 RTKAPAHAGNTVT
+1348 RTKGSSYSNNSSAMPMQQSAAGGPVT

-1373 HPSLPGSYQ
+1373 HPTLPGAAYQ

-1388 FEDSE
+1388 FDMDSE
-1393 SDSFED
+1393 SDCFEAA
-1399 TKRTSQTYGR
+1399 KRTCGDKTNF
-1409 ATHSSKRDSLEIQDL
+1409 SSCKRDSLELQDL
-1424 ESLEK
+1424 EATQSQTE
-1429 NQHQAK
+1429 HQLSKTQGGLRIQAAK
-1435 QGLATSGLSESD
+1435 D
-1447 TAPAFEVTV
+1447 
-1456 MAPQPQGQPRG
+1456 
-1467 REAGEGT
+1467 
-1474 DSTAQRCPV
+1474 C
-1483 QARLQLRF
+1483 
-1491 ERTGIL
+1491 
-1497 RKMLACLHMLKT
+1497 
-1509 EQPARE
+1509 
-1515 LLAFEFWPPNRPHS
+1515 
-1529 LTLLKTHSY
+1529 
-1538 SFHEDSG
+1538 

>member
-1 MASEP
+1 MSEP
-6 RDSPPGYER
+6 PRGSRGLFPRPHGRACASFWLCARSGGRTGPGISGPPGC
-15 TPPASST
+15 
-22 HQPSNNTYCH
+22 Q
-32 AAFALK
+32 K
-38 HISKGKAAGQRA
+38 A

-61 LFTLGC
+61 LFSLGC

-106 AGSRVSRELRYTKDK
+106 GDRVSTELRYTREK
-121 QGEENVFTSQMLIQT
+121 QGEESVFTSQMLIQT
-136 PKQEGTNILTQ
+136 PKEEGTSILTQ
-147 ESLLL
+147 EALLV
-152 HLEAAL
+152 HMEAAL

-164 VSLYGKSWD
+164 VSLFGKSWD
-173 LNKICFKSGVPIIE
+173 LNKICYKSGVPIIE

-209 FWEGSKL
+209 FWEGAKL

-226 PDIQWMNLDPLKLM
+226 PDIQWMNLDPVKLM
-240 DQLSQFTSLEGFRE
+240 EELSQFTSLEGFKE

-262 HAYMNRPC
+262 HAYMNRSC
-270 LDPNDPDCPLS
+270 LDPMDPDCPLS
-281 APNKDL
+281 APNKDKGE
-287 RQSPDIAVELKG
+287 SPDIARRLQG

-305 KKFMHWQEELILG
+305 RKFMHWQEELILG
-318 ERERSSQGS
+318 GLVKTSQDT
-327 LQSAEALQTMFLL
+327 LLSAEALQTMFLL

-369 LETWQRKFVEV
+369 LESWQRKFVEV
-380 VHGSIPQNSSS
+380 VHQSIPANSSQS
-391 NVYAFSTTTLN
+391 LHAFSTTTLN

-497 ETGSNIPFKACDTN
+497 EAGCNIPFKDR
-511 LLSSLFCEKTGDC
+511 TGDC
-524 LRRTGTSV
+524 LRRSGTSV

-560 AAVVVVFNFA
+560 AAIVVVFNFA

-580 SLDLHRREDKRLDI
+580 SLDLHRREDKRLDV
-594 LCCFYSPCS
+594 LCCLYSPCS
-603 SRVIQIQ
+603 DRVIHLS
-610 PQEFSDANDNH
+610 PHELSDA
-621 APPHPHAPAMGTFTG
+621 AEQPHTPTAATTHTHQYAAG
-636 STTITTS
+636 STITTS
-643 THITTTVQAF
+643 TQITTTVQAF

-667 PPTSQISTSPGPPPP
+667 PPTSQISTMPDP
-682 SSSSTDQYGSRLF
+682 YGSQLF
-695 TPSSS
+695 TPTSSS
-700 TRDLLSQTEEN
+700 TRDLLAQVEDSKS
-711 NPGRECVPLPFLRW
+711 GKECVPLPFLHW
-725 DLARFARDKYAP
+725 NLSNFARDKYAP
-737 LLLKPETKTA
+737 LLLKPKSKA
-747 VVVAFVALL
+747 IVVVLFLGLL
-756 GLSLYGTTKVHDGL
+756 GLSLYGTTMVHDGL

-778 DTKEYDFISAQFKYF
+778 DTKEYDFIEAQFKYF
-793 SFYNMYLVTMDGF
+793 SFYNMYLVTRDGF
-806 DYAHSQRELV
+806 DYARSQRLLI

-824 VKYIVRDSDQ
+824 VKYVVRDSDS
-834 KLPRMWLHYFQDWLR
+834 KLPRMWLHYFQDWLK
-849 GLQASFDA
+849 GLQAAFDA
-857 DWEAGRITYES
+857 DWQAGRITADS

-899 SRRLVDDD
+899 SRRLVDTE
-907 GMIPAE
+907 GLVPAE

-938 PHPHEWIHDKYDTT
+938 PHPREWIHDKYDTT

-976 RQASDFIEAIESV
+976 RQASDFVEAIESV
-989 RSICEEFMRK
+989 RAICDEFSRK
-999 GIQNYPNG
+999 GVFNYPNG

-1019 RHWFLLSISVVL
+1019 RHWFLLAISVVL

-1042 LNPWTAGVIVFILAM
+1042 LNPWTAGIIVFILAM

-1102 IGDRNTRSA
+1102 IGNRNKRSA

-1121 MDGAISTLLG
+1121 VDGAISTLLG

-1143 MRYFFAVLAIL
+1143 MRYFFAVLVIL
-1154 TLLGILNGL
+1154 TVLGMLNGL
-1163 VLLPVLLSIMGPPA
+1163 VLLPVLLSMMGPPA
-1177 EVAPAN
+1177 EVAAVDNASRLPT
-1183 GGNCLS
+1183 
-1189 SPSPKVTPPAMNHH
+1189 PSPEPPLPPPMTHH
-1203 GYYAGHIPSGR
+1203 GYYTGHHNP
-1214 RQAFSEVSD
+1214 
-1223 SEYYSETTTTSGIG
+1223 
-1237 EEDYK
+1237 
-1242 HSDRSA
+1242 RSS
-1248 YITAPNQPPTS
+1248 QP
-1259 RILLEASKNPTFP
+1259 L
-1272 KLTVVKPFSEGPA
+1272 
-1285 AGDPKDQANESA
+1285 NESSYNA
-1297 QNAVNSISSQVMR
+1297 QSPLSSQVTC
-1310 WDGKQDYQGHR
+1310 WDGNKREHQQGLPR
-1321 RQHLPSDR
+1321 LQAQPGQHLPSDR
-1329 AHCPGRTTHCGPSR
+1329 AHFPGRTCQSGPRLQNGR
-1343 GPQQN
+1343 GPQPN
-1348 RTKAPAHAGNTVT
+1348 RTKLPSYNNSTSSLPSPHGSTGGPVT

-1373 HPSLPGSYQ
+1373 HPNLPGAAYQ
-1382 GYMHEG
+1382 GYMHEA
-1388 FEDSE
+1388 FDTDSE
-1393 SDSFED
+1393 SDCFEAA
-1399 TKRTSQTYGR
+1399 KRTRGDKTNF
-1409 ATHSSKRDSLEIQDL
+1409 SSCKRNSIEIQDL
-1424 ESLEK
+1424 EETQCQT
-1429 NQHQAK
+1429 QHQLCK
-1435 QGLATSGLSESD
+1435 TQGESATRQS
-1447 TAPAFEVTV
+1447 
-1456 MAPQPQGQPRG
+1456 
-1467 REAGEGT
+1467 
-1474 DSTAQRCPV
+1474 
-1483 QARLQLRF
+1483 QA
-1491 ERTGIL
+1491 IL
-1497 RKMLACLHMLKT
+1497 T
-1509 EQPARE
+1509 
-1515 LLAFEFWPPNRPHS
+1515 S
-1529 LTLLKTHSY
+1529 
-1538 SFHEDSG
+1538 

>member
-1 MASEP
+1 M
-6 RDSPPGYER
+6 
-15 TPPASST
+15 
-22 HQPSNNTYCH
+22 
-32 AAFALK
+32 
-38 HISKGKAAGQRA
+38 
-50 PLWIRARFQAL
+50 
-61 LFTLGC
+61 
-67 HIQRHCGKVLFIG
+67 
-80 LLVFGALSVGLR
+80 GLR

-106 AGSRVSRELRYTKDK
+106 AGSRVSQELRYTREK
-121 QGEENVFTSQMLIQT
+121 QGEESVFTSQMLIQT
-136 PKQEGTNILTQ
+136 PKEEGTNILTQ
-147 ESLLL
+147 EALLV
-152 HLEAAL
+152 HMEAAL

-164 VSLYGKSWD
+164 VSLFGKSWD
-173 LNKICFKSGVPIIE
+173 LNKICYKSGVPIIE

-226 PDIQWMNLDPLKLM
+226 PDIQWMNLDPVKLM
-240 DQLSQFTSLEGFRE
+240 EELSQFTSLEGFKE

-270 LDPNDPDCPLS
+270 LDPSDPDCPVS
-281 APNKDL
+281 APNKEL
-287 RQSPDIAVELKG
+287 GESPDIAGRLQG

-305 KKFMHWQEELILG
+305 RKFMHWQEELILG
-318 ERERSSQGS
+318 GRVKNSQDT
-327 LQSAEALQTMFLL
+327 LLSAEALQTMFLL
-340 MSPKQLYEHFK
+340 MSSKQLYEHFK

-380 VHGSIPQNSSS
+380 AHDSIASNSSQS
-391 NVYAFSTTTLN
+391 IHAFSTTTLN

-497 ETGSNIPFKACDTN
+497 ETGSNIPFK
-511 LLSSLFCEKTGDC
+511 ERTGDC

-594 LCCFYSPCS
+594 LCCLYSPCS
-603 SRVIQIQ
+603 DRVIHLSPHELSEGSEQ
-610 PQEFSDANDNH
+610 SH
-621 APPHPHAPAMGTFTG
+621 ASTASPTHQYTTG
-636 STTITTS
+636 STITTS
-643 THITTTVQAF
+643 TQITTTVQAF

-667 PPTSQISTSPGPPPP
+667 PPTSQISTSPSVIICNNSQAQATPTPTNNVMDPF
-682 SSSSTDQYGSRLF
+682 GSQLF
-695 TPSSS
+695 TPTSSS
-700 TRDLLSQTEEN
+700 TRDLLAQVEDSKS
-711 NPGRECVPLPFLRW
+711 GKKCVPLPFLDW
-725 DLARFARDKYAP
+725 NLSSFARDKYAP
-737 LLLKPETKTA
+737 LLLRPKSKA
-747 VVVAFVALL
+747 IVVVFFLGLL
-756 GLSLYGTTKVHDGL
+756 GLSLYGTTMVHDGL

-778 DTKEYDFISAQFKYF
+778 DTKEYDFIDAQFKYF
-793 SFYNMYLVTMDGF
+793 SFYNMYLVTRDGF
-806 DYAHSQRELV
+806 DYARSQRLLI

-824 VKYIVRDSDQ
+824 VKYVVRDSNN
-834 KLPRMWLHYFQDWLR
+834 KLPRMWVHYFQDWLR
-849 GLQASFDA
+849 GLQAAFDA
-857 DWEAGRITYES
+857 DWQSGRITADS

-887 SKKEPFNYSQLT
+887 SKKDPFNYSQLT
-899 SRRLVDDD
+899 SRRLVDSE
-907 GMIPAE
+907 GLIQPE

-938 PHPHEWIHDKYDTT
+938 PHPREWIHDKYDTT

-976 RQASDFIEAIESV
+976 RQASDFVEAIESV
-989 RSICEEFMRK
+989 RAICDEFSRK
-999 GIQNYPNG
+999 GVFNYPNG

-1042 LNPWTAGVIVFILAM
+1042 LNPWTAGIIVFILAM

-1102 IGDRNTRSA
+1102 IGNRNKRSA
-1111 VALEHMFAPV
+1111 AALEHMFAPV
-1121 MDGAISTLLG
+1121 VDGAISTLLG

-1154 TLLGILNGL
+1154 TVLGMLNGL
-1163 VLLPVLLSIMGPPA
+1163 VLLPVLLSMMGPPA
-1177 EVAPAN
+1177 EVSPVDN
-1183 GGNCLS
+1183 S
-1189 SPSPKVTPPAMNHH
+1189 SRLPSPEPSMPPPMAHH
-1203 GYYAGHIPSGR
+1203 GYYTGHHNSRMSHPP
-1214 RQAFSEVSD
+1214 AFSESSD
-1223 SEYYSETTTTSGIG
+1223 SEYYSEVTSSSGN
-1237 EEDYK
+1237 EDDYK
-1242 HSDRSA
+1242 YCDRSA
-1248 YITAPNQPPTS
+1248 YLASHANAPPS
-1259 RILLEASKNPTFP
+1259 SHILLEASTNPSFP
-1272 KLTVVKPFSEGPA
+1272 KLTVVKPFKENTTGKVEPS
-1285 AGDPKDQANESA
+1285 QTHL
-1297 QNAVNSISSQVMR
+1297 SQVTC
-1310 WDGKQDYQGHR
+1310 WDGDKR
-1321 RQHLPSDR
+1321 TSLPLPGDR
-1329 AHCPGRTTHCGPSR
+1329 PFFPGRTCQSDPRLQGSR
-1343 GPQQN
+1343 GPQPKPQPN
-1348 RTKAPAHAGNTVT
+1348 RTKGPASALPTAQGAQGPVT

-1373 HPSLPGSYQ
+1373 HPTLPGAAYQ

-1388 FEDSE
+1388 FDTDSE
-1393 SDSFED
+1393 SDCFEAA
-1399 TKRTSQTYGR
+1399 KRT
-1409 ATHSSKRDSLEIQDL
+1409 HSDKTNFSSCKRDSLELQDL
-1424 ESLEK
+1424 EATQSK
-1429 NQHQAK
+1429 TGYS
-1435 QGLATSGLSESD
+1435 QGKTRGGLRIHASKD
-1447 TAPAFEVTV
+1447 
-1456 MAPQPQGQPRG
+1456 
-1467 REAGEGT
+1467 
-1474 DSTAQRCPV
+1474 C
-1483 QARLQLRF
+1483 
-1491 ERTGIL
+1491 
-1497 RKMLACLHMLKT
+1497 
-1509 EQPARE
+1509 
-1515 LLAFEFWPPNRPHS
+1515 
-1529 LTLLKTHSY
+1529 
-1538 SFHEDSG
+1538 

>member
-1 MASEP
+1 MRGRAQFI
-6 RDSPPGYER
+6 ER
-15 TPPASST
+15 VPLSLPLLPTVLLPLPPAQAAAAWVVPLSLHFGELLLSS
-22 HQPSNNTYCH
+22 Q
-32 AAFALK
+32 K
-38 HISKGKAAGQRA
+38 A
-50 PLWIRARFQAL
+50 PLWIRARFQAF
-61 LFTLGC
+61 LFSLGC
-67 HIQRHCGKVLFIG
+67 YIQRHCGKVLFIG

-92 VAAIETDIEQLWVE
+92 VAAIETNIEQLWVE
-106 AGSRVSRELRYTKDK
+106 AGSRVSTELRYTREK
-121 QGEENVFTSQMLIQT
+121 QGEESVFTSQMLIQT
-136 PKQEGTNILTQ
+136 PKEEGTNILTQ
-147 ESLLL
+147 EALLV
-152 HLEAAL
+152 HMEAAL

-164 VSLYGKSWD
+164 VSLFGKSWD
-173 LNKICFKSGVPIIE
+173 LNKICYKSGVPIIE

-209 FWEGSKL
+209 FWEGAKL

-226 PDIQWMNLDPLKLM
+226 QDIQWMNLDPVKLM
-240 DQLSQFTSLEGFRE
+240 EELSQFTSLEGFKE

-270 LDPNDPDCPLS
+270 LDPLDPDCPLS
-281 APNKDL
+281 APNKD
-287 RQSPDIAVELKG
+287 PDIAGRLQG

-305 KKFMHWQEELILG
+305 RKFMHWQEELILG
-318 ERERSSQGS
+318 GRVKNSQDA
-327 LQSAEALQTMFLL
+327 LLSAEALQTMFLL

-351 DDYEIHDINWNEE
+351 DDYEIHDINWNED

-369 LETWQRKFVEV
+369 LESWQRKFVEV
-380 VHGSIPQNSSS
+380 VHQSIPANSSQS
-391 NVYAFSTTTLN
+391 IHAFSTTTLN

-497 ETGSNIPFKACDTN
+497 ETESNIPFK
-511 LLSSLFCEKTGDC
+511 ERTGDC

-560 AAVVVVFNFA
+560 AAIVVVFNFA

-594 LCCFYSPCS
+594 LCCLYSPCS
-603 SRVIQIQ
+603 DRVIHLS
-610 PQEFSDANDNH
+610 PQELSDAGEH
-621 APPHPHAPAMGTFTG
+621 TQ
-636 STTITTS
+636 
-643 THITTTVQAF
+643 ITTTVQAF

-667 PPTSQISTSPGPPPP
+667 PPTSQISTNP
-682 SSSSTDQYGSRLF
+682 YGSQLF
-695 TPSSS
+695 TPTSSS
-700 TRDLLSQTEEN
+700 TRDLLAQVEDSRS
-711 NPGRECVPLPFLRW
+711 GKKCVPLPFLHW
-725 DLARFARDKYAP
+725 NLSNFAREKYAP
-737 LLLKPETKTA
+737 LLLKPKSKAA
-747 VVVAFVALL
+747 VVVLFLCLL
-756 GLSLYGTTKVHDGL
+756 GLSLYGTTMVHDGL

-778 DTKEYDFISAQFKYF
+778 DTKEYDFIDAQFKYF

-806 DYAHSQRELV
+806 DYARSQRLLI

-824 VKYIVRDSDQ
+824 VRYVVRDSDN

-849 GLQASFDA
+849 GLQAAFDA
-857 DWEAGRITYES
+857 DWQAGRITADS

-899 SRRLVDDD
+899 SRRLVDVE
-907 GMIPAE
+907 GLIPPE

-938 PHPHEWIHDKYDTT
+938 PHPREWIHDKYDTT

-976 RQASDFIEAIESV
+976 RQASDFVEAIESV
-989 RSICEEFMRK
+989 RTICDEFGRK
-999 GIQNYPNG
+999 GVFNYPNG

-1042 LNPWTAGVIVFILAM
+1042 LNPWTAGIIVFILAM

-1091 TVHIALGFLTA
+1091 TVHIALFTPKLT
-1102 IGDRNTRSA
+1102 SH
-1111 VALEHMFAPV
+1111 VSPSF
-1121 MDGAISTLLG
+1121 
-1131 VLMLAGSEFDFI
+1131 
-1143 MRYFFAVLAIL
+1143 RYFFAVLAIL
-1154 TLLGILNGL
+1154 TVLGMLNGL
-1163 VLLPVLLSIMGPPA
+1163 VLLPVLLSMMGPPA
-1177 EVAPAN
+1177 EVTPVDNAS
-1183 GGNCLS
+1183 CLP
-1189 SPSPKVTPPAMNHH
+1189 SPSPEPPLPPPMTHH
-1203 GYYAGHIPSGR
+1203 GYYTGHPNQRSR
-1214 RQAFSEVSD
+1214 QQAFSESSD
-1223 SEYYSETTTTSGIG
+1223 SEYYSELTTTSGIG

-1242 HSDRSA
+1242 YCERSA
-1248 YITAPNQPPTS
+1248 YLASHTNVPPATS
-1259 RILLEASKNPTFP
+1259 HILLEASKDPSFP
-1272 KLTVVKPFSEGPA
+1272 KLTVRC
-1285 AGDPKDQANESA
+1285 
-1297 QNAVNSISSQVMR
+1297 M
-1310 WDGKQDYQGHR
+1310 
-1321 RQHLPSDR
+1321 
-1329 AHCPGRTTHCGPSR
+1329 TTH
-1343 GPQQN
+1343 
-1348 RTKAPAHAGNTVT
+1348 TK
-1361 MVTATAS
+1361 
-1368 VTVAV
+1368 
-1373 HPSLPGSYQ
+1373 
-1382 GYMHEG
+1382 
-1388 FEDSE
+1388 
-1393 SDSFED
+1393 
-1399 TKRTSQTYGR
+1399 
-1409 ATHSSKRDSLEIQDL
+1409 
-1424 ESLEK
+1424 
-1429 NQHQAK
+1429 
-1435 QGLATSGLSESD
+1435 
-1447 TAPAFEVTV
+1447 
-1456 MAPQPQGQPRG
+1456 
-1467 REAGEGT
+1467 
-1474 DSTAQRCPV
+1474 
-1483 QARLQLRF
+1483 
-1491 ERTGIL
+1491 
-1497 RKMLACLHMLKT
+1497 
-1509 EQPARE
+1509 
-1515 LLAFEFWPPNRPHS
+1515 
-1529 LTLLKTHSY
+1529 
-1538 SFHEDSG
+1538 

>member
-1 MASEP
+1 MCCQ
-6 RDSPPGYER
+6 DSSLSWQGTR
-15 TPPASST
+15 SSLVS
-22 HQPSNNTYCH
+22 Q
-32 AAFALK
+32 
-38 HISKGKAAGQRA
+38 GKAVGQKA
-50 PLWIRARFQAL
+50 PLWIRATFQAF
-61 LFTLGC
+61 LFSLGC

-92 VAAIETDIEQLWVE
+92 VAAIETDIEKLWVE
-106 AGSRVSRELRYTKDK
+106 GDRVSKELRYTKEK
-121 QGEENVFTSQMLIQT
+121 QGEESVFTSQMLIQI

-147 ESLLL
+147 EALLL

-202 IITPLDC
+202 IVTPLDC
-209 FWEGSKL
+209 FWEGSKM

-240 DQLSQFTSLEGFRE
+240 EELSQFTSLESFRE

-270 LDPNDPDCPLS
+270 LDPNDTDCPHS
-281 APNKDL
+281 APNKDP
-287 RQSPDIAVELKG
+287 RQVPDIAAELQG

-318 ERERSSQGS
+318 ERVKDSQNA

-351 DDYEIHDINWNEE
+351 GDYEIHDINWNED

-369 LETWQRKFVEV
+369 LESWQRKFVEV

-497 ETGSNIPFKACDTN
+497 ETRSNIPFK
-511 LLSSLFCEKTGDC
+511 ERTGDC

-560 AAVVVVFNFA
+560 AAIVVVFNFA

-621 APPHPHAPAMGTFTG
+621 QHAPATPTYTG
-636 STTITTS
+636 STITTS

-667 PPTSQISTSPGPPPP
+667 PPTSQISTSPP
-682 SSSSTDQYGSRLF
+682 SMVLSTPTPTPTTDPYSSQLF
-695 TPSSS
+695 TTSSS
-700 TRDLLSQTEEN
+700 TRDLLAQVEE
-711 NPGRECVPLPFLRW
+711 PKEGRECVPLPFFRW
-725 DLARFARDKYAP
+725 NLSNFAREKYAP
-737 LLLKPETKTA
+737 LLLKPETKT
-747 VVVAFVALL
+747 VVVVVFVALL
-756 GLSLYGTTKVHDGL
+756 SLSLYGTTMVHDGL

-778 DTKEYDFISAQFKYF
+778 DTKEYDFITAQFKYF

-806 DYAHSQRELV
+806 DYAHSQRQLL

-824 VKYIVRDSDQ
+824 VKYVVKDSNH
-834 KLPRMWLHYFQDWLR
+834 KLPRMWLHYFQDWLK
-849 GLQASFDA
+849 GLQATFDA
-857 DWEAGRITYES
+857 DWEAGRITYDS

-887 SKKEPFNYSQLT
+887 SKKDPFNYSQLT
-899 SRRLVDDD
+899 SRRLVDED
-907 GMIPAE
+907 GLIPPE

-938 PHPHEWIHDKYDTT
+938 PHPREWINDKYDTT

-989 RSICEEFMRK
+989 RTICEEFMRQ

-1007 YPFLFWEQYIGL
+1007 YPFMFWEQYIGL

-1102 IGDRNTRSA
+1102 IGDRNTRAA
-1111 VALEHMFAPV
+1111 VAMEHMFAPV
-1121 MDGAISTLLG
+1121 IDGAISTLLG

-1163 VLLPVLLSIMGPPA
+1163 VLLPVLLSLMGPPA
-1177 EVAPAN
+1177 EVIPTNNASH
-1183 GGNCLS
+1183 LQ
-1189 SPSPKVTPPAMNHH
+1189 SPSPEPMPPPMNHH
-1203 GYYAGHIPSGR
+1203 GYYAGHIPKGPH
-1214 RQAFSEVSD
+1214 QAFSENSD

-1237 EEDYK
+1237 EEEYK
-1242 HSDRSA
+1242 YCDRSA
-1248 YITAPNQPPTS
+1248 YITSPAQSPTS
-1259 RILLEASKNPTFP
+1259 HILLEASKNPSFP
-1272 KLTVVKPFSEGPA
+1272 KLTVSRPDRK
-1285 AGDPKDQANESA
+1285 NE
-1297 QNAVNSISSQVMR
+1297 
-1310 WDGKQDYQGHR
+1310 
-1321 RQHLPSDR
+1321 
-1329 AHCPGRTTHCGPSR
+1329 
-1343 GPQQN
+1343 
-1348 RTKAPAHAGNTVT
+1348 
-1361 MVTATAS
+1361 
-1368 VTVAV
+1368 
-1373 HPSLPGSYQ
+1373 
-1382 GYMHEG
+1382 
-1388 FEDSE
+1388 
-1393 SDSFED
+1393 
-1399 TKRTSQTYGR
+1399 
-1409 ATHSSKRDSLEIQDL
+1409 
-1424 ESLEK
+1424 
-1429 NQHQAK
+1429 
-1435 QGLATSGLSESD
+1435 
-1447 TAPAFEVTV
+1447 
-1456 MAPQPQGQPRG
+1456 
-1467 REAGEGT
+1467 
-1474 DSTAQRCPV
+1474 
-1483 QARLQLRF
+1483 
-1491 ERTGIL
+1491 
-1497 RKMLACLHMLKT
+1497 
-1509 EQPARE
+1509 E
-1515 LLAFEFWPPNRPHS
+1515 LLAIVPLEHFYNVFVLTAPSPYIPLSGISGCLGKFPTPAWCLLS
-1529 LTLLKTHSY
+1529 L
-1538 SFHEDSG
+1538 

>member
-1 MASEP
+1 KNLNP
-6 RDSPPGYER
+6 CNYNYE
-15 TPPASST
+15 AV
-22 HQPSNNTYCH
+22 
-32 AAFALK
+32 
-38 HISKGKAAGQRA
+38 GQKA
-50 PLWIRARFQAL
+50 PLWVRARFQAL
-61 LFTLGC
+61 LFSLGC

-106 AGSRVSRELRYTKDK
+106 AGSRVSRELRYTKEK
-121 QGEENVFTSQMLIQT
+121 QGEESVFTSQMLIQT

-147 ESLLL
+147 DALLL

-158 SASKVQ
+158 SASRVQ
-164 VSLYGKSWD
+164 VSLFGKSWD
-173 LNKICFKSGVPIIE
+173 LNKICYKSGVPIME

-202 IITPLDC
+202 IVTPLDC
-209 FWEGSKL
+209 FWEGAKL

-240 DQLSQFTSLEGFRE
+240 EELSQFTSLEGFRE

-270 LDPNDPDCPLS
+270 LDPNDSDCPLS

-287 RQSPDIAVELKG
+287 RESPDIAGQLQG

-318 ERERSSQGS
+318 GRVMDTQNA

-351 DDYEIHDINWNEE
+351 DDYEIHDINWNED

-369 LETWQRKFVEV
+369 LESWQRKFVEV
-380 VHGSIPQNSSS
+380 AHGSIPQNSTSEIH
-391 NVYAFSTTTLN
+391 AFSTTTLN

-497 ETGSNIPFKACDTN
+497 ETGINIPFK
-511 LLSSLFCEKTGDC
+511 ERTGDC

-560 AAVVVVFNFA
+560 AAIIVVFNFA

-580 SLDLHRREDKRLDI
+580 SLDLHRREVKRLDI

-610 PQEFSDANDNH
+610 PQEFSDANDN
-621 APPHPHAPAMGTFTG
+621 
-636 STTITTS
+636 TTHS
-643 THITTTVQAF
+643 HITTTVQAF
-653 TQCDAAGQHIVTIL
+653 TH
-667 PPTSQISTSPGPPPP
+667 PP
-682 SSSSTDQYGSRLF
+682 SVVVAASPAPPSPTDPYGSQLF

-700 TRDLLSQTEEN
+700 TRDLLAQMDESKEA
-711 NPGRECVPLPFLRW
+711 RECVPLPFFRW
-725 DLARFARDKYAP
+725 NLSSFARDKYAP
-737 LLLKPETKTA
+737 LLLKPESK
-747 VVVAFVALL
+747 VVVVVLFVALL
-756 GLSLYGTTKVHDGL
+756 GLSLYGTTMVHDGL

-778 DTKEYDFISAQFKYF
+778 DTKEYDFINAQFKYF

-806 DYAHSQRELV
+806 DYPSSQHLLI
-816 QLHNAFNS
+816 QLHNSFTS
-824 VKYIVRDSDQ
+824 VKYVVRDSDQ
-834 KLPRMWLHYFQDWLR
+834 QLPRMWLHYFQDWLR
-849 GLQASFDA
+849 GLQAAFHA
-857 DWEAGRITYES
+857 DWEAGRITWDN

-876 ALAYKLLIQTG
+876 VLAYKLLIQTG
-887 SKKEPFNYSQLT
+887 SKKDPFNYNQLT

-907 GMIPAE
+907 GLIHPD

-928 GYAASQANFY
+928 GYAASQGNFY
-938 PHPHEWIHDKYDTT
+938 PHPREWIHDKYDTT

-976 RQASDFIEAIESV
+976 RQASDFIEGIESV
-989 RSICEEFMRK
+989 RAICEEFTRK
-999 GIQNYPNG
+999 GVLNYPNG

-1019 RHWFLLSISVVL
+1019 RHWFLLAVSVVL

-1042 LNPWTAGVIVFILAM
+1042 LNPWTAGIIVFILAM

-1091 TVHIALGFLTA
+1091 TVHIALAFLTA
-1102 IGDRNTRSA
+1102 VGNRNRRSA

-1121 MDGAISTLLG
+1121 IDGAISTLLG

-1143 MRYFFAVLAIL
+1143 LS
-1154 TLLGILNGL
+1154 LGLNWS
-1163 VLLPVLLSIMGPPA
+1163 VVPLPV
-1177 EVAPAN
+1177 
-1183 GGNCLS
+1183 
-1189 SPSPKVTPPAMNHH
+1189 VT
-1203 GYYAGHIPSGR
+1203 
-1214 RQAFSEVSD
+1214 
-1223 SEYYSETTTTSGIG
+1223 TTTTSN
-1237 EEDYK
+1237 
-1242 HSDRSA
+1242 HPPPS
-1248 YITAPNQPPTS
+1248 PPT
-1259 RILLEASKNPTFP
+1259 K
-1272 KLTVVKPFSEGPA
+1272 A
-1285 AGDPKDQANESA
+1285 AGFCWRLLFSLIKCFS
-1297 QNAVNSISSQVMR
+1297 
-1310 WDGKQDYQGHR
+1310 GK
-1321 RQHLPSDR
+1321 
-1329 AHCPGRTTHCGPSR
+1329 
-1343 GPQQN
+1343 
-1348 RTKAPAHAGNTVT
+1348 
-1361 MVTATAS
+1361 
-1368 VTVAV
+1368 
-1373 HPSLPGSYQ
+1373 
-1382 GYMHEG
+1382 
-1388 FEDSE
+1388 
-1393 SDSFED
+1393 
-1399 TKRTSQTYGR
+1399 
-1409 ATHSSKRDSLEIQDL
+1409 
-1424 ESLEK
+1424 
-1429 NQHQAK
+1429 K
-1435 QGLATSGLSESD
+1435 QIAMFFS
-1447 TAPAFEVTV
+1447 
-1456 MAPQPQGQPRG
+1456 
-1467 REAGEGT
+1467 
-1474 DSTAQRCPV
+1474 
-1483 QARLQLRF
+1483 
-1491 ERTGIL
+1491 
-1497 RKMLACLHMLKT
+1497 
-1509 EQPARE
+1509 
-1515 LLAFEFWPPNRPHS
+1515 
-1529 LTLLKTHSY
+1529 
-1538 SFHEDSG
+1538 